1 MSKKKLTAKR
11 KKQLL
16 TMFAVA
22 GVMGNT
28 GIAPTMALADTLTP
42 TAETAT
48 EQTQANEAKEAI
60 DQTIQN
66 VTEPLVNPTDST
78 TTASDSLATTEEAAD
93 ETTENTQEQAIEQE
107 QATAATAESE
117 GDATNPTAEAPK
129 VAQKAN
135 VAAASKITGTWG
147 TSSYTF
153 DENTGVLTIGAGE
166 LSGNEE
172 SPWNSGT
179 VNLEAIKKIVLSGK
193 VVAPENSKFLFST
206 STSGKDLTNV
216 TEIEGLSQLDTSKV
230 TAMSYMFYG
239 MSSVTSLDVS
249 SFDTSKVTT
258 MDYMFKGMSR
268 LTSLDVSGF
277 DTSKVTEMSKMFADT
292 PLKKLILGDTFKFV
306 GVEGSLT
313 SAWKREDGKGKAY
326 TAEDFMKNYGTGDL
340 TAGTYV
346 SVEIGTWGTSP
357 YNFDETTGT
366 LTIEAGELSGYKES
380 PWSENK
386 KVDAKAIKKIVL
398 SGKVVAPENSFLLF
412 SGNTSADKP
421 TNVTEIEGL
430 SQLDTSNVTD
440 MSKMFKGMSSITS
453 LDVSGFDT
461 SKVTNMQHM
470 FSGMSSVT
478 SLDLSNFDTSKVTN
492 MNYMFADT
500 PLKKLILGDTFK
512 FVGGAGALTS
522 TWMREDGKGT
532 FYSAADFMKNYGTG
546 DLTAGTYVSVET
558 DTWGTSP
565 YMFDEDT
572 GTLTIGA
579 GKLSGYKESPWSS
592 DKVDS
597 KAIKKIVLSG
607 KVVAPENSMSLF
619 SGKDTNHELTNVT
632 EIEGL
637 SQLDTSKVKNMSWMF
652 CGLSSVTSLDISGF
666 DTSNVTDMACMFYG
680 MNSITS
686 LEVSSFDTSN
696 VKDMQKM
703 FRHMSSVTS
712 LDLSNFDTSEVTTM
726 NYMFADTPLKKLIL
740 GDTFKFVDGTGALT
754 SAWKREDG
762 KGKAYTAD
770 DFIKNYGTG
779 DLTAGTYVSATGWWG
794 TSPYNFDENTGTL
807 TIEAGELSGYA
818 ESPWNSGTVDIEA
831 IKKIVLS
838 GKVVAPENS
847 NYLFST
853 STANNDLT
861 NVTEI
866 EGLSQL
872 DTSNV
877 TDMRYMFFGMSS
889 VTGLDVSSFDTSNV
903 TNMYDMFYN
912 LSRVT
917 SLDVSGF
924 DTSNVT
930 SMPYMFTNTS
940 LKKLTLGD
948 TFKFVNGEG
957 DLTSAWKREDGKGTF
972 YSAKD
977 FMKNYGTGDLTAGT
991 YVSVE
996 TGTWGTS
1003 PYTFDE
1009 NTGVLTIG
1017 AGELSSYKESPWSEN
1032 KKVDATAIKKI
1043 VLSGKVVAPENSF
1056 LLFSGNTSADKP
1068 TNVTEIEGLSQLDT
1082 SNVTD
1087 MSKMFK
1093 GMSSITSLD
1102 VSGFDTSKVT
1112 NMQHMFSGM
1121 SSVTSLDVSGFDT
1134 SNVTDMANM
1143 FRGMSSVTSLDL
1155 SGFDTSK
1162 VTDMSD
1168 MFLKAPL
1175 KKLILGNHFK
1185 AVGDT
1190 GLSAPKALNDG
1201 DQLTGNWIREDG
1213 QSKGYSP
1220 ADFMTNYGTGDL
1232 TAGTY
1237 VAELVK
1243 SELKPQEYHVGD
1255 VNITGTYTGDM
1266 SLGRL
1271 TVNGKVVSWGGSFK
1285 DGQFSY
1291 YVGVGKLKVGDK
1303 VVLDGYNKEK
1313 ELIDSKEIEVISE
1326 SSGSIDQVDTYKLG
1340 DSTITGTYTGDI
1352 HKGKLVVNGEVI
1364 SWGGT
1369 YKDGKFS
1376 YYVNSQIIKAGD
1388 QATIQGYDK
1397 FDTPL
1402 GDPQPV
1408 TIGEQLGQ
1416 LTEAHRVGIST
1427 VIEGSYTGDVYQGIL
1442 LVNGEKVSQ
1451 GGSFKDGKFSYYV
1464 GNLKVSEDDQ
1474 VVLMGANNRGQQ
1486 IPGSEIGVTIQTPTA
1501 EINELTY
1508 KLGTQTIKGAYGS
1521 DTQVHQGHL
1530 FVNGKL
1536 ISKGGS
1542 FKDGAISYYV
1552 KPDLIKADDQVTM
1565 NFYDGSGNLLAEN
1578 QTVSVN

>member
-1 MSKKKLTAKR
+1 
-11 KKQLL
+11 
-16 TMFAVA
+16 MFAVA

-48 EQTQANEAKEAI
+48 EQTQANEAKEVI

-66 VTEPLVNPTDST
+66 VTDPLVNPTDST
-78 TTASDSLATTEEAAD
+78 TTTSDSLATTDEATD
-93 ETTENTQEQAIEQE
+93 ETTENTQEQAKEQE

-129 VAQKAN
+129 VAKKAN
-135 VAAASKITGTWG
+135 VVAASEITGTWG
-147 TSSYTF
+147 TSPYTF

-166 LSGNEE
+166 LSGYTE
-172 SPWNSGT
+172 SPWSENKN
-179 VNLEAIKKIVLSGK
+179 VDAEAIKKIVLSGK
-193 VVAPENSKFLFST
+193 VVAPKNSRLLFSGNTPAEKLTNVTEIEGLSQLDTSNVTDMWKMFKDMSSITSLGVSGFDTSNVTDMRSMFYGMSSVTSLDVSNFDTSKVTFMSYMFADAPLKKLTLGDTFKFVEANASLTSAWKREDGKGTFYSAEDFMKNYGTGDLTAGTYVSVETDTWGTSPYMFDKDTGTLTIGAGELSGYKESPWSSNKVDNKAIKKIVLAGKVVAPENSNYLFST
-206 STSGKDLTNV
+206 STVGKDLTNV
-216 TEIEGLSQLDTSKV
+216 TEIEGLSQLDTSNV
-230 TAMSYMFYG
+230 TDMSYMFFG

-249 SFDTSKVTT
+249 SFDTSNVTT
-258 MDYMFKGMSR
+258 MSYMFYGMSSVTGLDVSNFDTSNVTTMGYMFKGMGSV
-268 LTSLDVSGF
+268 TSLDLSNF
-277 DTSKVTEMSKMFADT
+277 DTSNVTDMTDMFFGT
-292 PLKKLILGDTFKFV
+292 SLKKLILGDTFKFV
-306 GVEGSLT
+306 AGKGALT

-326 TAEDFMKNYGTGDL
+326 TAADFMKNYGTGDL

-366 LTIEAGELSGYKES
+366 LTIEAGELSG
-380 PWSENK
+380 
-386 KVDAKAIKKIVL
+386 
-398 SGKVVAPENSFLLF
+398 
-412 SGNTSADKP
+412 
-421 TNVTEIEGL
+421 
-430 SQLDTSNVTD
+430 
-440 MSKMFKGMSSITS
+440 
-453 LDVSGFDT
+453 
-461 SKVTNMQHM
+461 
-470 FSGMSSVT
+470 
-478 SLDLSNFDTSKVTN
+478 
-492 MNYMFADT
+492 
-500 PLKKLILGDTFK
+500 
-512 FVGGAGALTS
+512 FV
-522 TWMREDGKGT
+522 
-532 FYSAADFMKNYGTG
+532 
-546 DLTAGTYVSVET
+546 
-558 DTWGTSP
+558 
-565 YMFDEDT
+565 
-572 GTLTIGA
+572 
-579 GKLSGYKESPWSS
+579 
-592 DKVDS
+592 
-597 KAIKKIVLSG
+597 
-607 KVVAPENSMSLF
+607 
-619 SGKDTNHELTNVT
+619 
-632 EIEGL
+632 
-637 SQLDTSKVKNMSWMF
+637 
-652 CGLSSVTSLDISGF
+652 
-666 DTSNVTDMACMFYG
+666 
-680 MNSITS
+680 
-686 LEVSSFDTSN
+686 
-696 VKDMQKM
+696 
-703 FRHMSSVTS
+703 
-712 LDLSNFDTSEVTTM
+712 
-726 NYMFADTPLKKLIL
+726 
-740 GDTFKFVDGTGALT
+740 
-754 SAWKREDG
+754 
-762 KGKAYTAD
+762 
-770 DFIKNYGTG
+770 
-779 DLTAGTYVSATGWWG
+779 
-794 TSPYNFDENTGTL
+794 
-807 TIEAGELSGYA
+807 
-818 ESPWNSGTVDIEA
+818 
-831 IKKIVLS
+831 
-838 GKVVAPENS
+838 
-847 NYLFST
+847 
-853 STANNDLT
+853 
-861 NVTEI
+861 
-866 EGLSQL
+866 
-872 DTSNV
+872 
-877 TDMRYMFFGMSS
+877 
-889 VTGLDVSSFDTSNV
+889 
-903 TNMYDMFYN
+903 
-912 LSRVT
+912 
-917 SLDVSGF
+917 
-924 DTSNVT
+924 
-930 SMPYMFTNTS
+930 
-940 LKKLTLGD
+940 
-948 TFKFVNGEG
+948 
-957 DLTSAWKREDGKGTF
+957 
-972 YSAKD
+972 
-977 FMKNYGTGDLTAGT
+977 
-991 YVSVE
+991 
-996 TGTWGTS
+996 
-1003 PYTFDE
+1003 
-1009 NTGVLTIG
+1009 
-1017 AGELSSYKESPWSEN
+1017 ESPWSEN

-1121 SSVTSLDVSGFDT
+1121 SSITSLDVSGFDTSKVTNMQHMFSGMSSVTSLDVSGFDT

-1143 FRGMSSVTSLDL
+1143 FRGMSSVTSLDV
-1155 SGFDTSK
+1155 SGFDTSN
-1162 VTDMSD
+1162 VTTMENMFYNISSVTSLDLSVFDTSNVTTMQD
-1168 MFLKAPL
+1168 MFKDTPL
-1175 KKLILGNHFK
+1175 AKLTLGDHFK

-1190 GLSAPKALNDG
+1190 KLSAPKALNEG

-1271 TVNGKVVSWGGSFK
+1271 TVNGKVVSWDGSFK

-1486 IPGSEIGVTIQTPTA
+1486 IPGSEIDVTIQTPTA

-1508 KLGTQTIKGAYGS
+1508 KIGTQTIKGAYGS

>member
-1 MSKKKLTAKR
+1 
-11 KKQLL
+11 
-16 TMFAVA
+16 
-22 GVMGNT
+22 MGNT

-48 EQTQANEAKEAI
+48 EQTQANEAKEVI

-66 VTEPLVNPTDST
+66 VTDPLVNPTDST
-78 TTASDSLATTEEAAD
+78 TTASDSLATTD
-93 ETTENTQEQAIEQE
+93 ETTDDTQDQATEQE
-107 QATAATAESE
+107 QATAPTAESE

-129 VAQKAN
+129 VAKKAN
-135 VAAASKITGTWG
+135 VVAASEITGTWG
-147 TSSYTF
+147 TSPYTF

-166 LSGNEE
+166 LSGYTE
-172 SPWNSGT
+172 SPWSENKN
-179 VNLEAIKKIVLSGK
+179 VDAEAIKKIVLSGK
-193 VVAPENSKFLFST
+193 VVAPKNSRLLFSGNTPAEKLTNVTEIEGLSQLDTSNVTDMWKMFKDMSSITSLDVSGFDTSNVTDMRSMFYGMSSVTSLDVSNFDTSKVTFMSYMFADAPLKKLTLGDTFKFVEANASLTSAWKREDGKGTFYSAEDFMKNYGTGDLTAGTYVSVETDTWGTSPYMFDKDTGTLTIGAGELSGYKESPWSSNKVDNKAIKKIVLAGKVVAPENSNYLFST
-206 STSGKDLTNV
+206 STVGKDLTNV
-216 TEIEGLSQLDTSKV
+216 TEIEGLSQLDTSNV
-230 TAMSYMFYG
+230 TDMSYMFFG

-249 SFDTSKVTT
+249 SFDTSNVTT
-258 MDYMFKGMSR
+258 MSYMFYGMSSVTGLDVSNFDTSNVTTMGYMFKGMGSV
-268 LTSLDVSGF
+268 TSLDLSNF
-277 DTSKVTEMSKMFADT
+277 DTSNVTDMTDMFFGT
-292 PLKKLILGDTFKFV
+292 SLKKLILGDTFKFV
-306 GVEGSLT
+306 AGKGALT

-366 LTIEAGELSGYKES
+366 LTIEAGELSG
-380 PWSENK
+380 
-386 KVDAKAIKKIVL
+386 
-398 SGKVVAPENSFLLF
+398 
-412 SGNTSADKP
+412 
-421 TNVTEIEGL
+421 
-430 SQLDTSNVTD
+430 
-440 MSKMFKGMSSITS
+440 
-453 LDVSGFDT
+453 
-461 SKVTNMQHM
+461 
-470 FSGMSSVT
+470 
-478 SLDLSNFDTSKVTN
+478 
-492 MNYMFADT
+492 
-500 PLKKLILGDTFK
+500 
-512 FVGGAGALTS
+512 FV
-522 TWMREDGKGT
+522 
-532 FYSAADFMKNYGTG
+532 
-546 DLTAGTYVSVET
+546 
-558 DTWGTSP
+558 
-565 YMFDEDT
+565 
-572 GTLTIGA
+572 
-579 GKLSGYKESPWSS
+579 
-592 DKVDS
+592 
-597 KAIKKIVLSG
+597 
-607 KVVAPENSMSLF
+607 
-619 SGKDTNHELTNVT
+619 
-632 EIEGL
+632 
-637 SQLDTSKVKNMSWMF
+637 
-652 CGLSSVTSLDISGF
+652 
-666 DTSNVTDMACMFYG
+666 
-680 MNSITS
+680 
-686 LEVSSFDTSN
+686 
-696 VKDMQKM
+696 
-703 FRHMSSVTS
+703 
-712 LDLSNFDTSEVTTM
+712 
-726 NYMFADTPLKKLIL
+726 
-740 GDTFKFVDGTGALT
+740 
-754 SAWKREDG
+754 
-762 KGKAYTAD
+762 
-770 DFIKNYGTG
+770 
-779 DLTAGTYVSATGWWG
+779 
-794 TSPYNFDENTGTL
+794 
-807 TIEAGELSGYA
+807 
-818 ESPWNSGTVDIEA
+818 
-831 IKKIVLS
+831 
-838 GKVVAPENS
+838 
-847 NYLFST
+847 
-853 STANNDLT
+853 
-861 NVTEI
+861 
-866 EGLSQL
+866 
-872 DTSNV
+872 
-877 TDMRYMFFGMSS
+877 
-889 VTGLDVSSFDTSNV
+889 
-903 TNMYDMFYN
+903 
-912 LSRVT
+912 
-917 SLDVSGF
+917 
-924 DTSNVT
+924 
-930 SMPYMFTNTS
+930 
-940 LKKLTLGD
+940 
-948 TFKFVNGEG
+948 
-957 DLTSAWKREDGKGTF
+957 
-972 YSAKD
+972 
-977 FMKNYGTGDLTAGT
+977 
-991 YVSVE
+991 
-996 TGTWGTS
+996 
-1003 PYTFDE
+1003 
-1009 NTGVLTIG
+1009 
-1017 AGELSSYKESPWSEN
+1017 ESPWSEN

-1143 FRGMSSVTSLDL
+1143 FRGMSSVTSLDV
-1155 SGFDTSK
+1155 SGFDTSN
-1162 VTDMSD
+1162 VTTMENMFYNISSVTSLDLSVFDTSNVTTMQD
-1168 MFLKAPL
+1168 MFKDTPL
-1175 KKLILGNHFK
+1175 AKLTLGDHFK

-1190 GLSAPKALNDG
+1190 KLSAPKALNEG

-1416 LTEAHRVGIST
+1416 LTEAHRVGSST
-1427 VIEGSYTGDVYQGIL
+1427 VIEGNYTGDVYQGIL

-1486 IPGSEIGVTIQTPTA
+1486 IPGSEIDVTIQTPTA

-1508 KLGTQTIKGAYGS
+1508 KIGTQTIKGAYGS

>member
-1 MSKKKLTAKR
+1 
-11 KKQLL
+11 
-16 TMFAVA
+16 MFAVA

-48 EQTQANEAKEAI
+48 EQTQANEAKEVI

-66 VTEPLVNPTDST
+66 VTDPLVNPTDST
-78 TTASDSLATTEEAAD
+78 TTASDSLATTD
-93 ETTENTQEQAIEQE
+93 ETTDDTQDQATEQE
-107 QATAATAESE
+107 QATAPTAESE

-129 VAQKAN
+129 VAKKAN
-135 VAAASKITGTWG
+135 VVAASEITGTWG
-147 TSSYTF
+147 TSPYTF

-166 LSGNEE
+166 LSGYTE
-172 SPWNSGT
+172 SPWSENKN
-179 VNLEAIKKIVLSGK
+179 VDAEAIKKIVLSGK
-193 VVAPENSKFLFST
+193 VVAPKNSRLLFSGNTPAEKLTNVTEIEGLSQLDTSNVTDMWKMFKDMSSITSLDVSGFDTSNVTDMRSMFYGMSSVTSLDVSNFDTSKVTFMSYMFADAPLKKLTLGDTFKFVEANASLTSAWKREDGKGTFYSAEDFMKNYGTGDLTAGTYVSVETDTWGTSPYMFDKDTGTLTIGAGELSGYKESPWSSNKVDNKAIKKIVLAGKVVAPENSNYLFST
-206 STSGKDLTNV
+206 STVGKDLTNV
-216 TEIEGLSQLDTSKV
+216 TEIEGLSQLDTSNV
-230 TAMSYMFYG
+230 TDMSYMFFG

-249 SFDTSKVTT
+249 SFDTSNVTT
-258 MDYMFKGMSR
+258 MSYMFYGMSSVTGLDVSNFDTSNVTTMGYMFKGMGSV
-268 LTSLDVSGF
+268 TSLDLSNF
-277 DTSKVTEMSKMFADT
+277 DTSNVTDMTDMFFGT
-292 PLKKLILGDTFKFV
+292 SLKKLILGDTFKFV
-306 GVEGSLT
+306 AGKGALT

-326 TAEDFMKNYGTGDL
+326 TAADFMKNYGTGDL

-366 LTIEAGELSGYKES
+366 LTIEAGELSG
-380 PWSENK
+380 
-386 KVDAKAIKKIVL
+386 
-398 SGKVVAPENSFLLF
+398 
-412 SGNTSADKP
+412 
-421 TNVTEIEGL
+421 
-430 SQLDTSNVTD
+430 
-440 MSKMFKGMSSITS
+440 
-453 LDVSGFDT
+453 
-461 SKVTNMQHM
+461 
-470 FSGMSSVT
+470 
-478 SLDLSNFDTSKVTN
+478 
-492 MNYMFADT
+492 
-500 PLKKLILGDTFK
+500 
-512 FVGGAGALTS
+512 FV
-522 TWMREDGKGT
+522 
-532 FYSAADFMKNYGTG
+532 
-546 DLTAGTYVSVET
+546 
-558 DTWGTSP
+558 
-565 YMFDEDT
+565 
-572 GTLTIGA
+572 
-579 GKLSGYKESPWSS
+579 
-592 DKVDS
+592 
-597 KAIKKIVLSG
+597 
-607 KVVAPENSMSLF
+607 
-619 SGKDTNHELTNVT
+619 
-632 EIEGL
+632 
-637 SQLDTSKVKNMSWMF
+637 
-652 CGLSSVTSLDISGF
+652 
-666 DTSNVTDMACMFYG
+666 
-680 MNSITS
+680 
-686 LEVSSFDTSN
+686 
-696 VKDMQKM
+696 
-703 FRHMSSVTS
+703 
-712 LDLSNFDTSEVTTM
+712 
-726 NYMFADTPLKKLIL
+726 
-740 GDTFKFVDGTGALT
+740 
-754 SAWKREDG
+754 
-762 KGKAYTAD
+762 
-770 DFIKNYGTG
+770 
-779 DLTAGTYVSATGWWG
+779 
-794 TSPYNFDENTGTL
+794 
-807 TIEAGELSGYA
+807 
-818 ESPWNSGTVDIEA
+818 
-831 IKKIVLS
+831 
-838 GKVVAPENS
+838 
-847 NYLFST
+847 
-853 STANNDLT
+853 
-861 NVTEI
+861 
-866 EGLSQL
+866 
-872 DTSNV
+872 
-877 TDMRYMFFGMSS
+877 
-889 VTGLDVSSFDTSNV
+889 
-903 TNMYDMFYN
+903 
-912 LSRVT
+912 
-917 SLDVSGF
+917 
-924 DTSNVT
+924 
-930 SMPYMFTNTS
+930 
-940 LKKLTLGD
+940 
-948 TFKFVNGEG
+948 
-957 DLTSAWKREDGKGTF
+957 
-972 YSAKD
+972 
-977 FMKNYGTGDLTAGT
+977 
-991 YVSVE
+991 
-996 TGTWGTS
+996 
-1003 PYTFDE
+1003 
-1009 NTGVLTIG
+1009 
-1017 AGELSSYKESPWSEN
+1017 ESPWSEN

-1087 MSKMFK
+1087 MANMFR
-1093 GMSSITSLD
+1093 
-1102 VSGFDTSKVT
+1102 
-1112 NMQHMFSGM
+1112 GM

-1134 SNVTDMANM
+1134 SNVTTMENM
-1143 FRGMSSVTSLDL
+1143 FYNISSVTSLDL
-1155 SGFDTSK
+1155 SVFDTSN
-1162 VTDMSD
+1162 VTTMQD
-1168 MFLKAPL
+1168 MFKDTPL
-1175 KKLILGNHFK
+1175 AKLTLGDHFK

-1190 GLSAPKALNDG
+1190 KLSAPKALNEG

-1427 VIEGSYTGDVYQGIL
+1427 VIEGNYTGDVYQGIL

-1486 IPGSEIGVTIQTPTA
+1486 IPGSEIDVTIQTPTA

-1508 KLGTQTIKGAYGS
+1508 KIGTQTIKGAYGS

-1565 NFYDGSGNLLAEN
+1565 NFYDG
-1578 QTVSVN
+1578 

>member
-48 EQTQANEAKEAI
+48 EQTQANEAKEVI

-66 VTEPLVNPTDST
+66 VTDPLVNPTDST
-78 TTASDSLATTEEAAD
+78 TTASDSLATTD
-93 ETTENTQEQAIEQE
+93 ETTDDTQDQATEQE
-107 QATAATAESE
+107 QATAPTAESE

-129 VAQKAN
+129 VAKKAN
-135 VAAASKITGTWG
+135 VVAASEITGTWG
-147 TSSYTF
+147 TSPYTF

-166 LSGNEE
+166 LSGYTE
-172 SPWNSGT
+172 SPWSENKN
-179 VNLEAIKKIVLSGK
+179 VDAEAIKKIVLSGK
-193 VVAPENSKFLFST
+193 VVAPKNSRLLFSGNTPAEKLTNVTEIEGLSQLDTSNVTDMANMFRGMSSVTSLDVSGFDTSNVTDMRSMFYGMSSVTSLDVSNFDTSKVTFMSYMFADAPLKKLTLGDTFKFVEANASLTSAWKREDGKGTFYSAEDFMKNYGTGDLTAGTYVSVETDTWGTSPYMFDKDTGTLTIGAGELSGYKESPWSSNKVDNKAIKKIVLAGKVVAPENSNYLFST
-206 STSGKDLTNV
+206 STVGKDLTNV
-216 TEIEGLSQLDTSKV
+216 TEIEGLSQLDTSNV
-230 TAMSYMFYG
+230 TDMSYMFYG
-239 MSSVTSLDVS
+239 MSSVTGLDVS
-249 SFDTSKVTT
+249 NFDTSNVTT
-258 MDYMFKGMSR
+258 MGYMFKGMGSV
-268 LTSLDVSGF
+268 TSLDLSNF
-277 DTSKVTEMSKMFADT
+277 DTSNVTDMTDMFFGT
-292 PLKKLILGDTFKFV
+292 SLKKLILGDTFKFV
-306 GVEGSLT
+306 AGKGALT

-326 TAEDFMKNYGTGDL
+326 TAADFMKNYGTGDL

-366 LTIEAGELSGYKES
+366 LTIEAGELSG
-380 PWSENK
+380 
-386 KVDAKAIKKIVL
+386 
-398 SGKVVAPENSFLLF
+398 
-412 SGNTSADKP
+412 
-421 TNVTEIEGL
+421 
-430 SQLDTSNVTD
+430 
-440 MSKMFKGMSSITS
+440 
-453 LDVSGFDT
+453 
-461 SKVTNMQHM
+461 
-470 FSGMSSVT
+470 
-478 SLDLSNFDTSKVTN
+478 
-492 MNYMFADT
+492 
-500 PLKKLILGDTFK
+500 
-512 FVGGAGALTS
+512 FV
-522 TWMREDGKGT
+522 
-532 FYSAADFMKNYGTG
+532 
-546 DLTAGTYVSVET
+546 
-558 DTWGTSP
+558 
-565 YMFDEDT
+565 
-572 GTLTIGA
+572 
-579 GKLSGYKESPWSS
+579 
-592 DKVDS
+592 
-597 KAIKKIVLSG
+597 
-607 KVVAPENSMSLF
+607 
-619 SGKDTNHELTNVT
+619 
-632 EIEGL
+632 
-637 SQLDTSKVKNMSWMF
+637 
-652 CGLSSVTSLDISGF
+652 
-666 DTSNVTDMACMFYG
+666 
-680 MNSITS
+680 
-686 LEVSSFDTSN
+686 
-696 VKDMQKM
+696 
-703 FRHMSSVTS
+703 
-712 LDLSNFDTSEVTTM
+712 
-726 NYMFADTPLKKLIL
+726 
-740 GDTFKFVDGTGALT
+740 
-754 SAWKREDG
+754 
-762 KGKAYTAD
+762 
-770 DFIKNYGTG
+770 
-779 DLTAGTYVSATGWWG
+779 
-794 TSPYNFDENTGTL
+794 
-807 TIEAGELSGYA
+807 
-818 ESPWNSGTVDIEA
+818 
-831 IKKIVLS
+831 
-838 GKVVAPENS
+838 
-847 NYLFST
+847 
-853 STANNDLT
+853 
-861 NVTEI
+861 
-866 EGLSQL
+866 
-872 DTSNV
+872 
-877 TDMRYMFFGMSS
+877 
-889 VTGLDVSSFDTSNV
+889 
-903 TNMYDMFYN
+903 
-912 LSRVT
+912 
-917 SLDVSGF
+917 
-924 DTSNVT
+924 
-930 SMPYMFTNTS
+930 
-940 LKKLTLGD
+940 
-948 TFKFVNGEG
+948 
-957 DLTSAWKREDGKGTF
+957 
-972 YSAKD
+972 
-977 FMKNYGTGDLTAGT
+977 
-991 YVSVE
+991 
-996 TGTWGTS
+996 
-1003 PYTFDE
+1003 
-1009 NTGVLTIG
+1009 
-1017 AGELSSYKESPWSEN
+1017 ESPWSEN

-1134 SNVTDMANM
+1134 SNVTDMWKMFKDMSSITSLDVSGFDTSNVTTMENM
-1143 FRGMSSVTSLDL
+1143 FYNISSVTSLDL
-1155 SGFDTSK
+1155 SVFDTSN
-1162 VTDMSD
+1162 VTTMQD
-1168 MFLKAPL
+1168 MFKDTPL
-1175 KKLILGNHFK
+1175 AKLTLGDHFK

-1190 GLSAPKALNDG
+1190 KLSAPKALNEG

-1340 DSTITGTYTGDI
+1340 DSTITGSYTGDI

-1427 VIEGSYTGDVYQGIL
+1427 VIEGNYTGDVYQGIL

-1486 IPGSEIGVTIQTPTA
+1486 IPGSEIDVTIQTPTA

-1508 KLGTQTIKGAYGS
+1508 KIGTQTIKGAYGS

>member
-1 MSKKKLTAKR
+1 
-11 KKQLL
+11 
-16 TMFAVA
+16 MFAVA

-48 EQTQANEAKEAI
+48 EQTQANEAKEVI

-66 VTEPLVNPTDST
+66 VTDPLVNPTDST
-78 TTASDSLATTEEAAD
+78 TTASDSLATTD
-93 ETTENTQEQAIEQE
+93 ETTDDTQDQATEQE
-107 QATAATAESE
+107 QATAPTAESE

-129 VAQKAN
+129 VAKKAN
-135 VAAASKITGTWG
+135 VVAASEITGTWG
-147 TSSYTF
+147 TSPYTF

-166 LSGNEE
+166 LSGYTE
-172 SPWNSGT
+172 SPWSENKN
-179 VNLEAIKKIVLSGK
+179 VDAEAIKKIVLSGK
-193 VVAPENSKFLFST
+193 VVAPKNSRLLFSGNTPAEKLTNVTEIEGLSQLDTSNVTDMWKMFKDMSSITSLDVSGFDTSNVTDMRSMFYGMSSVTSLDVSNFDTSKVTFMSYMFADAPLKKLTLGDTFKFVEANASLTSAWKREDGKGTFYSAEDFMKNYGTGDLTAGTYVSVETDTWGTSPYMFDKDTGTLTIGAGELSGYKESPWSSNKVDNKAIKKIVLAGKVVAPENSNYLFST
-206 STSGKDLTNV
+206 STVGKDLTNV
-216 TEIEGLSQLDTSKV
+216 TEIEGLSQLDTSNV
-230 TAMSYMFYG
+230 TDMSYMFFG

-249 SFDTSKVTT
+249 SFDTSNVTT
-258 MDYMFKGMSR
+258 MSYMFYGMSSVTGLDVSNFDTSNVTTMGYMFKGMGSV
-268 LTSLDVSGF
+268 TSLDLSNF
-277 DTSKVTEMSKMFADT
+277 DTSNVTDMTDMFFGT
-292 PLKKLILGDTFKFV
+292 SLKKLILGDTFKFV
-306 GVEGSLT
+306 AGKGALT

-326 TAEDFMKNYGTGDL
+326 TAADFMKNYGTGDL

-366 LTIEAGELSGYKES
+366 LTIEAGELSG
-380 PWSENK
+380 
-386 KVDAKAIKKIVL
+386 
-398 SGKVVAPENSFLLF
+398 
-412 SGNTSADKP
+412 
-421 TNVTEIEGL
+421 
-430 SQLDTSNVTD
+430 
-440 MSKMFKGMSSITS
+440 
-453 LDVSGFDT
+453 
-461 SKVTNMQHM
+461 
-470 FSGMSSVT
+470 
-478 SLDLSNFDTSKVTN
+478 
-492 MNYMFADT
+492 
-500 PLKKLILGDTFK
+500 
-512 FVGGAGALTS
+512 FV
-522 TWMREDGKGT
+522 
-532 FYSAADFMKNYGTG
+532 
-546 DLTAGTYVSVET
+546 
-558 DTWGTSP
+558 
-565 YMFDEDT
+565 
-572 GTLTIGA
+572 
-579 GKLSGYKESPWSS
+579 
-592 DKVDS
+592 
-597 KAIKKIVLSG
+597 
-607 KVVAPENSMSLF
+607 
-619 SGKDTNHELTNVT
+619 
-632 EIEGL
+632 
-637 SQLDTSKVKNMSWMF
+637 
-652 CGLSSVTSLDISGF
+652 
-666 DTSNVTDMACMFYG
+666 
-680 MNSITS
+680 
-686 LEVSSFDTSN
+686 
-696 VKDMQKM
+696 
-703 FRHMSSVTS
+703 
-712 LDLSNFDTSEVTTM
+712 
-726 NYMFADTPLKKLIL
+726 
-740 GDTFKFVDGTGALT
+740 
-754 SAWKREDG
+754 
-762 KGKAYTAD
+762 
-770 DFIKNYGTG
+770 
-779 DLTAGTYVSATGWWG
+779 
-794 TSPYNFDENTGTL
+794 
-807 TIEAGELSGYA
+807 
-818 ESPWNSGTVDIEA
+818 
-831 IKKIVLS
+831 
-838 GKVVAPENS
+838 
-847 NYLFST
+847 
-853 STANNDLT
+853 
-861 NVTEI
+861 
-866 EGLSQL
+866 
-872 DTSNV
+872 
-877 TDMRYMFFGMSS
+877 
-889 VTGLDVSSFDTSNV
+889 
-903 TNMYDMFYN
+903 
-912 LSRVT
+912 
-917 SLDVSGF
+917 
-924 DTSNVT
+924 
-930 SMPYMFTNTS
+930 
-940 LKKLTLGD
+940 
-948 TFKFVNGEG
+948 
-957 DLTSAWKREDGKGTF
+957 
-972 YSAKD
+972 
-977 FMKNYGTGDLTAGT
+977 
-991 YVSVE
+991 
-996 TGTWGTS
+996 
-1003 PYTFDE
+1003 
-1009 NTGVLTIG
+1009 
-1017 AGELSSYKESPWSEN
+1017 ESPWSEN

-1143 FRGMSSVTSLDL
+1143 FRGMSSVTSLDV
-1155 SGFDTSK
+1155 SGFDTSN
-1162 VTDMSD
+1162 VTTMENMFYNISSVTSLDLSVFDTSNVTTMQD
-1168 MFLKAPL
+1168 MFKDTPL
-1175 KKLILGNHFK
+1175 AKLTLGDHFK

-1190 GLSAPKALNDG
+1190 KLSAPKALNEG

-1416 LTEAHRVGIST
+1416 LTEAHRVGSST
-1427 VIEGSYTGDVYQGIL
+1427 VIEGNYTGDVYQGIL

-1486 IPGSEIGVTIQTPTA
+1486 IPGSEIDVTIQTPTA

-1508 KLGTQTIKGAYGS
+1508 KIGTQTIKGAYGS

>member
-28 GIAPTMALADTLTP
+28 GIAPTMALADTLSP

-48 EQTQANEAKEAI
+48 EQTQANEAKEVI

-66 VTEPLVNPTDST
+66 VTDPLVNPTDST
-78 TTASDSLATTEEAAD
+78 TTTSDSSAPTDETTD
-93 ETTENTQEQAIEQE
+93 ETTENTQDQATAQE
-107 QATAATAESE
+107 QATAPTAESE
-117 GDATNPTAEAPK
+117 EDATNPTAEE
-129 VAQKAN
+129 QKEDGE
-135 VAAASKITGTWG
+135 IPGTWG
-147 TSSYTF
+147 DWGTSAYVF
-153 DENTGVLTIGAGE
+153 EEETGTLTITEGK
-166 LSGNEE
+166 LSGYEE
-172 SPWNSGT
+172 SPWNSGNVSAT
-179 VNLEAIKKIVLSGK
+179 AIKKIVLVGK
-193 VVAPENSKFLFST
+193 IVAPENAKLLF
-206 STSGKDLTNV
+206 
-216 TEIEGLSQLDTSKV
+216 
-230 TAMSYMFYG
+230 
-239 MSSVTSLDVS
+239 
-249 SFDTSKVTT
+249 
-258 MDYMFKGMSR
+258 
-268 LTSLDVSGF
+268 
-277 DTSKVTEMSKMFADT
+277 
-292 PLKKLILGDTFKFV
+292 
-306 GVEGSLT
+306 
-313 SAWKREDGKGKAY
+313 
-326 TAEDFMKNYGTGDL
+326 TGDN
-340 TAGTYV
+340 T
-346 SVEIGTWGTSP
+346 
-357 YNFDETTGT
+357 
-366 LTIEAGELSGYKES
+366 K
-380 PWSENK
+380 
-386 KVDAKAIKKIVL
+386 
-398 SGKVVAPENSFLLF
+398 
-412 SGNTSADKP
+412 GNL

-430 SQLDTSNVTD
+430 SQLDTSNVTN
-440 MSKMFKGMSSITS
+440 MSYMFY
-453 LDVSGFDT
+453 
-461 SKVTNMQHM
+461 
-470 FSGMSSVT
+470 GMSSVT
-478 SLDLSNFDTSKVTN
+478 SLDLSNFDTSKVTDMYN
-492 MNYMFADT
+492 M
-500 PLKKLILGDTFK
+500 FK
-512 FVGGAGALTS
+512 G
-522 TWMREDGKGT
+522 
-532 FYSAADFMKNYGTG
+532 
-546 DLTAGTYVSVET
+546 
-558 DTWGTSP
+558 
-565 YMFDEDT
+565 
-572 GTLTIGA
+572 
-579 GKLSGYKESPWSS
+579 
-592 DKVDS
+592 
-597 KAIKKIVLSG
+597 
-607 KVVAPENSMSLF
+607 MS
-619 SGKDTNHELTNVT
+619 N
-632 EIEGL
+632 
-637 SQLDTSKVKNMSWMF
+637 
-652 CGLSSVTSLDISGF
+652 
-666 DTSNVTDMACMFYG
+666 
-680 MNSITS
+680 
-686 LEVSSFDTSN
+686 
-696 VKDMQKM
+696 
-703 FRHMSSVTS
+703 VTS
-712 LDLSNFDTSEVTTM
+712 LDLSNFDTS
-726 NYMFADTPLKKLIL
+726 K
-740 GDTFKFVDGTGALT
+740 
-754 SAWKREDG
+754 
-762 KGKAYTAD
+762 
-770 DFIKNYGTG
+770 
-779 DLTAGTYVSATGWWG
+779 
-794 TSPYNFDENTGTL
+794 
-807 TIEAGELSGYA
+807 
-818 ESPWNSGTVDIEA
+818 
-831 IKKIVLS
+831 
-838 GKVVAPENS
+838 
-847 NYLFST
+847 
-853 STANNDLT
+853 
-861 NVTEI
+861 
-866 EGLSQL
+866 
-872 DTSNV
+872 V
-877 TDMRYMFFGMSS
+877 TDMSNMFAG
-889 VTGLDVSSFDTSNV
+889 T
-903 TNMYDMFYN
+903 
-912 LSRVT
+912 
-917 SLDVSGF
+917 
-924 DTSNVT
+924 
-930 SMPYMFTNTS
+930 P

-948 TFKFVNGEG
+948 TFKFVNGQG
-957 DLTSAWKREDGKGTF
+957 ALTSAWKREDGKGTF

-1009 NTGVLTIG
+1009 NTGVLTIE
-1017 AGELSSYKESPWSEN
+1017 AGELSGYEESPWNSD
-1032 KKVDATAIKKI
+1032 KVDSEAIKKI
-1043 VLSGKVVAPENSF
+1043 VLAGKVVAPKDARY
-1056 LLFSGNTSADKP
+1056 LFTSASDNHKL

-1082 SNVTD
+1082 SNVTV
-1087 MSKMFK
+1087 MACMFYEI
-1093 GMSSITSLD
+1093 SSVKSLD

-1112 NMQHMFSGM
+1112 NMHSMFCDMSSVTSLDLSNFDTSNVKDMSSMFYGM
-1121 SSVTSLDVSGFDT
+1121 GSVTSLDVSGFDT
-1134 SNVTDMANM
+1134 SNVTTMHSM
-1143 FRGMSSVTSLDL
+1143 FTGMGGITSLDL
-1155 SGFDTSK
+1155 SGFDTSN
-1162 VTDMSD
+1162 VTTMQD
-1168 MFLKAPL
+1168 MFKDTPL
-1175 KKLILGNHFK
+1175 AKLTLGDHFK

-1190 GLSAPKALNDG
+1190 GLSSPKALNDG

-1220 ADFMTNYGTGDL
+1220 ADFMANYGTGDL

-1291 YVGVGKLKVGDK
+1291 YVGAGKLKVGDK

-1326 SSGSIDQVDTYKLG
+1326 SSGSIDQVDAYQLG

-1352 HKGKLVVNGEVI
+1352 HKGKLVVNGEVV

-1427 VIEGSYTGDVYQGIL
+1427 VIEGNYTGDVYQGIL

-1508 KLGTQTIKGAYGS
+1508 KIGTQTIKGAYGS

>member
-22 GVMGNT
+22 GVMGNA

-48 EQTQANEAKEAI
+48 EQTQANEAKEVI

-78 TTASDSLATTEEAAD
+78 TTTSDSLAQTD
-93 ETTENTQEQAIEQE
+93 ETTDDTQDQATEQE

-117 GDATNPTAEAPK
+117 EDATNPTAEAPK

-135 VAAASKITGTWG
+135 VAAASEITGTWG
-147 TSSYTF
+147 TSPYTF
-153 DENTGVLTIGAGE
+153 DENTGVLTIGE
-166 LSGNEE
+166 
-172 SPWNSGT
+172 
-179 VNLEAIKKIVLSGK
+179 
-193 VVAPENSKFLFST
+193 
-206 STSGKDLTNV
+206 
-216 TEIEGLSQLDTSKV
+216 
-230 TAMSYMFYG
+230 
-239 MSSVTSLDVS
+239 
-249 SFDTSKVTT
+249 
-258 MDYMFKGMSR
+258 
-268 LTSLDVSGF
+268 
-277 DTSKVTEMSKMFADT
+277 
-292 PLKKLILGDTFKFV
+292 
-306 GVEGSLT
+306 
-313 SAWKREDGKGKAY
+313 
-326 TAEDFMKNYGTGDL
+326 
-340 TAGTYV
+340 
-346 SVEIGTWGTSP
+346 
-357 YNFDETTGT
+357 
-366 LTIEAGELSGYKES
+366 GELSGYKES
-380 PWSENK
+380 PW
-386 KVDAKAIKKIVL
+386 
-398 SGKVVAPENSFLLF
+398 NS
-412 SGNTSADKP
+412 K
-421 TNVTEIEGL
+421 
-430 SQLDTSNVTD
+430 
-440 MSKMFKGMSSITS
+440 
-453 LDVSGFDT
+453 
-461 SKVTNMQHM
+461 
-470 FSGMSSVT
+470 
-478 SLDLSNFDTSKVTN
+478 
-492 MNYMFADT
+492 
-500 PLKKLILGDTFK
+500 
-512 FVGGAGALTS
+512 
-522 TWMREDGKGT
+522 
-532 FYSAADFMKNYGTG
+532 
-546 DLTAGTYVSVET
+546 
-558 DTWGTSP
+558 
-565 YMFDEDT
+565 
-572 GTLTIGA
+572 
-579 GKLSGYKESPWSS
+579 
-592 DKVDS
+592 KVDS

-607 KVVAPENSMSLF
+607 KVVAPEYSGRLF
-619 SGKDTNHELTNVT
+619 SYSALTNAT

-637 SQLDTSKVKNMSWMF
+637 SQLDTSNVTSMDFMF
-652 CGLSSVTSLDISGF
+652 DGMSSVTSLDVSGFDTSNVTNMDYMFFGMSNVTSLDVSGFNTSNVTEMASMFFGMSRLTSLDVSSFDTSKVTVMESMFFGMQNLTSLDISGF
-666 DTSNVTDMACMFYG
+666 DTSNVTDMEY
-680 MNSITS
+680 
-686 LEVSSFDTSN
+686 
-696 VKDMQKM
+696 M
-703 FRHMSSVTS
+703 FRRMSSLTS
-712 LDLSNFDTSEVTTM
+712 LDLSNFDTSKVTHM
-726 NYMFADTPLKKLIL
+726 GAMFADTPLKKLIL
-740 GDTFKFVDGTGALT
+740 GDTFKFVESGSENAKLT
-754 SAWKREDG
+754 SAWKRADG
-762 KGKAYTAD
+762 KGKVYTAA
-770 DFIKNYGTG
+770 DFMKNYGTG

-807 TIEAGELSGYA
+807 TIEAGELSGY
-818 ESPWNSGTVDIEA
+818 EKSPWNSGTVDYEA

-838 GKVVAPENS
+838 GKVVAPKYS
-847 NYLFST
+847 GYLFS
-853 STANNDLT
+853 STYTGKQLK

-877 TDMRYMFFGMSS
+877 TDMRCMFSDMRS
-889 VTGLDVSSFDTSNV
+889 VINLDVSGFDTSNV
-903 TNMYDMFYN
+903 TSMNYMFKNM
-912 LSRVT
+912 SSIT

-930 SMPYMFTNTS
+930 GMYTMFQGLSRVTS
-940 LKKLTLGD
+940 LDLSNFDTHKVTDMRDMFVDTPLKKLILGD
-948 TFKFVNGEG
+948 TFKFVESGSENAK
-957 DLTSAWKREDGKGTF
+957 LTSAWKREDGTGKVYT
-972 YSAKD
+972 AED

-1003 PYTFDE
+1003 PYMFDE
-1009 NTGVLTIG
+1009 NTGVLTIE
-1017 AGELSSYKESPWSEN
+1017 AGELSGYEESPWNSD
-1032 KKVDATAIKKI
+1032 KVDSEAIKKI
-1043 VLSGKVVAPENSF
+1043 VLAGKVVAPEDSSN
-1056 LLFSGNTSADKP
+1056 LFSYSYLK
-1068 TNVTEIEGLSQLDT
+1068 NVTEIDGLSQLDT

-1087 MSKMFK
+1087 MRE
-1093 GMSSITSLD
+1093 
-1102 VSGFDTSKVT
+1102 
-1112 NMQHMFSGM
+1112 
-1121 SSVTSLDVSGFDT
+1121 
-1134 SNVTDMANM
+1134 M
-1143 FRGMSSVTSLDL
+1143 FRGMNSITSLDL

-1168 MFLKAPL
+1168 MFLIVPL
-1175 KKLILGNHFK
+1175 KKLILGDHFK

-1220 ADFMTNYGTGDL
+1220 ADFMANYGTGDL

-1243 SELKPQEYHVGD
+1243 SELEPQEYHVGD

-1291 YVGVGKLKVGDK
+1291 YVGAGKLKVGDK

-1313 ELIDSKEIEVISE
+1313 ELIDSKEIAVISE

-1427 VIEGSYTGDVYQGIL
+1427 VIEGTYTGDVYQGIL

-1486 IPGSEIGVTIQTPTA
+1486 IPGSEIDVTIQTPTA

-1508 KLGTQTIKGAYGS
+1508 KIGTQTIKGAYGS

>member
-42 TAETAT
+42 TAETST

-66 VTEPLVNPTDST
+66 VTDPLVNPMDST
-78 TTASDSLATTEEAAD
+78 TTASDSLATTDEATD
-93 ETTENTQEQAIEQE
+93 DTQD

-129 VAQKAN
+129 VAQKSN

-166 LSGNEE
+166 LSGYKE
-172 SPWNSGT
+172 SPWNS
-179 VNLEAIKKIVLSGK
+179 K
-193 VVAPENSKFLFST
+193 
-206 STSGKDLTNV
+206 
-216 TEIEGLSQLDTSKV
+216 
-230 TAMSYMFYG
+230 
-239 MSSVTSLDVS
+239 
-249 SFDTSKVTT
+249 
-258 MDYMFKGMSR
+258 
-268 LTSLDVSGF
+268 
-277 DTSKVTEMSKMFADT
+277 
-292 PLKKLILGDTFKFV
+292 
-306 GVEGSLT
+306 
-313 SAWKREDGKGKAY
+313 
-326 TAEDFMKNYGTGDL
+326 
-340 TAGTYV
+340 
-346 SVEIGTWGTSP
+346 
-357 YNFDETTGT
+357 
-366 LTIEAGELSGYKES
+366 
-380 PWSENK
+380 
-386 KVDAKAIKKIVL
+386 
-398 SGKVVAPENSFLLF
+398 
-412 SGNTSADKP
+412 
-421 TNVTEIEGL
+421 
-430 SQLDTSNVTD
+430 
-440 MSKMFKGMSSITS
+440 
-453 LDVSGFDT
+453 
-461 SKVTNMQHM
+461 
-470 FSGMSSVT
+470 
-478 SLDLSNFDTSKVTN
+478 
-492 MNYMFADT
+492 
-500 PLKKLILGDTFK
+500 
-512 FVGGAGALTS
+512 
-522 TWMREDGKGT
+522 
-532 FYSAADFMKNYGTG
+532 
-546 DLTAGTYVSVET
+546 
-558 DTWGTSP
+558 
-565 YMFDEDT
+565 
-572 GTLTIGA
+572 
-579 GKLSGYKESPWSS
+579 
-592 DKVDS
+592 KVDS

-607 KVVAPENSMSLF
+607 KVVAPEDSRRLF
-619 SGKDTNHELTNVT
+619 SYSYLTNVT

-637 SQLDTSKVKNMSWMF
+637 SQLDTSNVTNMEYMF
-652 CGLSSVTSLDISGF
+652 HGMSSVTSLDLSGFDTSNVTNMDAMFYSMSNVTSLDVSGFDTSKVTEMAFMFDSMSRLTSLDLNSFDTSKVTVMDSMFFGMQSLTSLDISGF
-666 DTSNVTDMACMFYG
+666 DTSNVAYMGD
-680 MNSITS
+680 
-686 LEVSSFDTSN
+686 
-696 VKDMQKM
+696 M
-703 FRHMSSVTS
+703 FRRMSSLTS
-712 LDLSNFDTSEVTTM
+712 LDLSNFDTSKVTDM
-726 NYMFADTPLKKLIL
+726 GAMFADTPLKKLIL
-740 GDTFKFVDGTGALT
+740 GDTFKFVESGSENAKLT
-754 SAWKREDG
+754 SAWKRADG
-762 KGKAYTAD
+762 KGKVYTAA
-770 DFIKNYGTG
+770 DFMNNYGTG

-807 TIEAGELSGYA
+807 TIEAGELSGY
-818 ESPWNSGTVDIEA
+818 EKSPWNSGTVDYEA

-838 GKVVAPENS
+838 GKVVAPKYS
-847 NYLFST
+847 GYLFS
-853 STANNDLT
+853 STYTGKQLK

-877 TDMRYMFFGMSS
+877 TDMRCMFSDMRS
-889 VTGLDVSSFDTSNV
+889 VINLDVSGFDTSNV
-903 TNMYDMFYN
+903 TSMNYMFKNM
-912 LSRVT
+912 SSIT

-930 SMPYMFTNTS
+930 GMYMMFQGLSRVTS
-940 LKKLTLGD
+940 LDLSNFDTHKVTDMRDMFVDTPLKKLILGD
-948 TFKFVNGEG
+948 TFKFVESGSENAK
-957 DLTSAWKREDGKGTF
+957 LTSAWKREDGTGKVYT
-972 YSAKD
+972 AED

-1003 PYTFDE
+1003 PYMFDE
-1009 NTGVLTIG
+1009 NTGVLTIE
-1017 AGELSSYKESPWSEN
+1017 AGELSGYEESPWNSD
-1032 KKVDATAIKKI
+1032 KVDSEAIKKI
-1043 VLSGKVVAPENSF
+1043 VLAGKVVAPEDSSN
-1056 LLFSGNTSADKP
+1056 LFSYSYLK
-1068 TNVTEIEGLSQLDT
+1068 NVTEIDGLSQLDT

-1087 MSKMFK
+1087 MREMFR
-1093 GMSSITSLD
+1093 GMNSITSLD
-1102 VSGFDTSKVT
+1102 LSGFDTSNVT
-1112 NMQHMFSGM
+1112 NMKWMFGGGLR
-1121 SSVTSLDVSGFDT
+1121 SVTSLDLSGFDT
-1134 SNVTDMANM
+1134 SNVTDMYAM
-1143 FRGMSSVTSLDL
+1143 FYDMSNLTSLDLSNFDTSKVTDMSYMFEGMSSVTSLDL

-1168 MFLKAPL
+1168 MFLIVPL
-1175 KKLILGNHFK
+1175 KKLILGDHFK
-1185 AVGDT
+1185 AVEDT
-1190 GLSAPKALNDG
+1190 KLSAPKALNEG

-1220 ADFMTNYGTGDL
+1220 ADFMANYGTGDL

-1243 SELKPQEYHVGD
+1243 SELEPQEYHVGD

-1291 YVGVGKLKVGDK
+1291 YVGAGKLKVGDK

-1352 HKGKLVVNGEVI
+1352 HKGKLVVNGEVV

-1486 IPGSEIGVTIQTPTA
+1486 IPGSEIDVTIQTPTA

>member
-22 GVMGNT
+22 GVMGNA
-28 GIAPTMALADTLTP
+28 GIAPTMALADTLSP

-48 EQTQANEAKEAI
+48 EQTQANEAKEVI

-78 TTASDSLATTEEAAD
+78 TTTSDSLATTDEATD
-93 ETTENTQEQAIEQE
+93 ETTENTQEQAKEQE

-135 VAAASKITGTWG
+135 VAATSEITGTWG
-147 TSSYTF
+147 TSPYTF

-166 LSGNEE
+166 LSGYKE
-172 SPWNSGT
+172 SPWNSKK
-179 VNLEAIKKIVLSGK
+179 VDAKSIKKIVLSGK
-193 VVAPENSKFLFST
+193 VVAPEDSRRLFSY
-206 STSGKDLTNV
+206 SYLTNV
-216 TEIEGLSQLDTSKV
+216 TEIEGLSQLDTSNV
-230 TAMSYMFYG
+230 TNMEYMFHG
-239 MSSVTSLDVS
+239 MRSVTSLDVS
-249 SFDTSKVTT
+249 GFDTSNVTN
-258 MDYMFKGMSR
+258 MDAMFYSMSNV
-268 LTSLDVSGF
+268 TSLDVSGF
-277 DTSKVTEMSKMFADT
+277 DTSKVTEMAFMFDSMSRLTSLDLNSFDTSKVTVMDSMFFGMQSLTSLDISGFDTSNVAYMGDMFRRMSSLTSLDLSNFDTSKVTDMGGMFADT

-306 GVEGSLT
+306 ESGSENAKLT
-313 SAWKREDGKGKAY
+313 SAWKRADGKGKVY
-326 TAEDFMKNYGTGDL
+326 T
-340 TAGTYV
+340 
-346 SVEIGTWGTSP
+346 
-357 YNFDETTGT
+357 
-366 LTIEAGELSGYKES
+366 
-380 PWSENK
+380 
-386 KVDAKAIKKIVL
+386 
-398 SGKVVAPENSFLLF
+398 
-412 SGNTSADKP
+412 
-421 TNVTEIEGL
+421 
-430 SQLDTSNVTD
+430 
-440 MSKMFKGMSSITS
+440 
-453 LDVSGFDT
+453 
-461 SKVTNMQHM
+461 
-470 FSGMSSVT
+470 
-478 SLDLSNFDTSKVTN
+478 
-492 MNYMFADT
+492 
-500 PLKKLILGDTFK
+500 
-512 FVGGAGALTS
+512 
-522 TWMREDGKGT
+522 
-532 FYSAADFMKNYGTG
+532 AADFM
-546 DLTAGTYVSVET
+546 
-558 DTWGTSP
+558 
-565 YMFDEDT
+565 
-572 GTLTIGA
+572 
-579 GKLSGYKESPWSS
+579 
-592 DKVDS
+592 
-597 KAIKKIVLSG
+597 
-607 KVVAPENSMSLF
+607 
-619 SGKDTNHELTNVT
+619 
-632 EIEGL
+632 
-637 SQLDTSKVKNMSWMF
+637 
-652 CGLSSVTSLDISGF
+652 
-666 DTSNVTDMACMFYG
+666 
-680 MNSITS
+680 
-686 LEVSSFDTSN
+686 
-696 VKDMQKM
+696 
-703 FRHMSSVTS
+703 
-712 LDLSNFDTSEVTTM
+712 
-726 NYMFADTPLKKLIL
+726 
-740 GDTFKFVDGTGALT
+740 
-754 SAWKREDG
+754 
-762 KGKAYTAD
+762 
-770 DFIKNYGTG
+770 KNYGTG

-807 TIEAGELSGYA
+807 TIEAGELSGY
-818 ESPWNSGTVDIEA
+818 EKSPWNSGTVDYEA

-838 GKVVAPENS
+838 GKVVAPKYS
-847 NYLFST
+847 GYLFS
-853 STANNDLT
+853 STYTGKQLK

-877 TDMRYMFFGMSS
+877 TDMRS
-889 VTGLDVSSFDTSNV
+889 VINLDVSGFDTSNV
-903 TNMYDMFYN
+903 TSMNYMFKNM
-912 LSRVT
+912 SSIT

-930 SMPYMFTNTS
+930 GMYTMFQGLSRVTS
-940 LKKLTLGD
+940 LDLSNFDTHKVTDMRDMFVDTPLKKLILGD
-948 TFKFVNGEG
+948 TFKFVESGSENAK
-957 DLTSAWKREDGKGTF
+957 LTSAWKREDGTGKVYT
-972 YSAKD
+972 AED

-1003 PYTFDE
+1003 PYMFDE
-1009 NTGVLTIG
+1009 NTGVLTIE
-1017 AGELSSYKESPWSEN
+1017 AGELSGYEESPWNSD
-1032 KKVDATAIKKI
+1032 KVDSEAIKKI
-1043 VLSGKVVAPENSF
+1043 VLAGKVVAPEDSAY
-1056 LLFSGNTSADKP
+1056 LFSSDLTGSKYLN
-1068 TNVTEIEGLSQLDT
+1068 NLTEIEGLNQLDT
-1082 SNVTD
+1082 SNVTNMREMFKEMSNLTSLDVSSFDTSKVTD
-1087 MSKMFK
+1087 MSYMFYRN
-1093 GMSSITSLD
+1093 GVTSLD

-1112 NMQHMFSGM
+1112 VMSYMFLGMKNITNLDVNGWNTSNVTSMYGMFSGM

-1134 SNVTDMANM
+1134 CNVTTMREM
-1143 FRGMSSVTSLDL
+1143 FREMGNLTSLDL
-1155 SGFDTSK
+1155 SGFDTSN
-1162 VTDMSD
+1162 VTDMSTMFYD
-1168 MFLKAPL
+1168 MDNLTSLDVSSFDTSKVTTMGSMFKNTPL
-1175 KKLILGNHFK
+1175 AKLTLGDHFK

-1340 DSTITGTYTGDI
+1340 DSTITGSYTGDI

-1486 IPGSEIGVTIQTPTA
+1486 IPGSEIDVTIQTPTA

-1508 KLGTQTIKGAYGS
+1508 KIGTQTIKGAYGS

>member
-1 MSKKKLTAKR
+1 
-11 KKQLL
+11 
-16 TMFAVA
+16 
-22 GVMGNT
+22 MGNT

-48 EQTQANEAKEAI
+48 EQTQANEAKEVI

-66 VTEPLVNPTDST
+66 VTDPLVNPTDST
-78 TTASDSLATTEEAAD
+78 TTASDSLATTD
-93 ETTENTQEQAIEQE
+93 ETTDDTQDQATEQE
-107 QATAATAESE
+107 QATAPTAESE

-129 VAQKAN
+129 VAKKAN
-135 VAAASKITGTWG
+135 VVAASEITGTWG
-147 TSSYTF
+147 TSPYTF

-166 LSGNEE
+166 LSGYTE
-172 SPWNSGT
+172 SPWSENKN
-179 VNLEAIKKIVLSGK
+179 VDAEAIKKIVLSGK
-193 VVAPENSKFLFST
+193 VVAPKNSRLLFSGNTPAEKLTNVTEIEGLSQLDTSNVTDMWKMFKDMSSITSLDVSGFDTSNVTDMRSMFYGMSSVTSLDVSNFDTSKVTFMSYMFADAPLKKLTLGDTFKFVEANASLTSAWKREDGKGTFYSAEDFMKNYGTGDLTAGTYVSVETDTWGTSPYMFDKDTGTLTIGAGELSGYKESPWSSNKVDNKAIKKIVLAGKVVAPENSNYLFST
-206 STSGKDLTNV
+206 STVGKDLTNV
-216 TEIEGLSQLDTSKV
+216 TEIEGLSQLDTSNV
-230 TAMSYMFYG
+230 TDMSYMFFG

-249 SFDTSKVTT
+249 SFDTSNVTT
-258 MDYMFKGMSR
+258 MSYMFYGMSSVTGLDVSNFDTSNVTTMGYIFKGMGSV
-268 LTSLDVSGF
+268 TSLDLSNF
-277 DTSKVTEMSKMFADT
+277 DTSNVTDMTDMFFGT
-292 PLKKLILGDTFKFV
+292 SLKKLILGDTFKFV
-306 GVEGSLT
+306 AGKGALT

-326 TAEDFMKNYGTGDL
+326 TAADFMKNYGTGDL

-366 LTIEAGELSGYKES
+366 LTIEAGELSG
-380 PWSENK
+380 
-386 KVDAKAIKKIVL
+386 
-398 SGKVVAPENSFLLF
+398 
-412 SGNTSADKP
+412 
-421 TNVTEIEGL
+421 
-430 SQLDTSNVTD
+430 
-440 MSKMFKGMSSITS
+440 
-453 LDVSGFDT
+453 
-461 SKVTNMQHM
+461 
-470 FSGMSSVT
+470 
-478 SLDLSNFDTSKVTN
+478 
-492 MNYMFADT
+492 
-500 PLKKLILGDTFK
+500 
-512 FVGGAGALTS
+512 FV
-522 TWMREDGKGT
+522 
-532 FYSAADFMKNYGTG
+532 
-546 DLTAGTYVSVET
+546 
-558 DTWGTSP
+558 
-565 YMFDEDT
+565 
-572 GTLTIGA
+572 
-579 GKLSGYKESPWSS
+579 
-592 DKVDS
+592 
-597 KAIKKIVLSG
+597 
-607 KVVAPENSMSLF
+607 
-619 SGKDTNHELTNVT
+619 
-632 EIEGL
+632 
-637 SQLDTSKVKNMSWMF
+637 
-652 CGLSSVTSLDISGF
+652 
-666 DTSNVTDMACMFYG
+666 
-680 MNSITS
+680 
-686 LEVSSFDTSN
+686 
-696 VKDMQKM
+696 
-703 FRHMSSVTS
+703 
-712 LDLSNFDTSEVTTM
+712 
-726 NYMFADTPLKKLIL
+726 
-740 GDTFKFVDGTGALT
+740 
-754 SAWKREDG
+754 
-762 KGKAYTAD
+762 
-770 DFIKNYGTG
+770 
-779 DLTAGTYVSATGWWG
+779 
-794 TSPYNFDENTGTL
+794 
-807 TIEAGELSGYA
+807 
-818 ESPWNSGTVDIEA
+818 
-831 IKKIVLS
+831 
-838 GKVVAPENS
+838 
-847 NYLFST
+847 
-853 STANNDLT
+853 
-861 NVTEI
+861 
-866 EGLSQL
+866 
-872 DTSNV
+872 
-877 TDMRYMFFGMSS
+877 
-889 VTGLDVSSFDTSNV
+889 
-903 TNMYDMFYN
+903 
-912 LSRVT
+912 
-917 SLDVSGF
+917 
-924 DTSNVT
+924 
-930 SMPYMFTNTS
+930 
-940 LKKLTLGD
+940 
-948 TFKFVNGEG
+948 
-957 DLTSAWKREDGKGTF
+957 
-972 YSAKD
+972 
-977 FMKNYGTGDLTAGT
+977 
-991 YVSVE
+991 
-996 TGTWGTS
+996 
-1003 PYTFDE
+1003 
-1009 NTGVLTIG
+1009 
-1017 AGELSSYKESPWSEN
+1017 ESPWSEN

-1143 FRGMSSVTSLDL
+1143 FRGMSSVTSLDV
-1155 SGFDTSK
+1155 SGFDTSN
-1162 VTDMSD
+1162 VTTMENMFYNISSVTSLDLSVFDTSNVTTMQD
-1168 MFLKAPL
+1168 MFKDTPL
-1175 KKLILGNHFK
+1175 AKLTLGDHFK

-1190 GLSAPKALNDG
+1190 KLSAPKALNEG

-1427 VIEGSYTGDVYQGIL
+1427 VIEGNYTGDVYQGIL

-1486 IPGSEIGVTIQTPTA
+1486 IPGSEIDVTIQTPTA

-1508 KLGTQTIKGAYGS
+1508 KIGTQTIKGAYGS

-1578 QTVSVN
+1578 QAVSVN

>member
-48 EQTQANEAKEAI
+48 EQTQANEAKEVI

-66 VTEPLVNPTDST
+66 VTDPLVNPTDST
-78 TTASDSLATTEEAAD
+78 TTASDSLATTDEATDETTD
-93 ETTENTQEQAIEQE
+93 ETTENTQEQAKEQE
-107 QATAATAESE
+107 KATAATAESE

-166 LSGNEE
+166 LSGYKE
-172 SPWNSGT
+172 SPWNSKKVDGK
-179 VNLEAIKKIVLSGK
+179 AIKKIVLSGK
-193 VVAPENSKFLFST
+193 VVAPKDSRLLFSGNT
-206 STSGKDLTNV
+206 SDDKPTNV

-230 TAMSYMFYG
+230 TYMGDMFDGMSSITSLDVSSFDTSNVTDMSYMFYG

-249 SFDTSKVTT
+249 SFDTSNVTD
-258 MDYMFKGMSR
+258 MHSMFNFVSS
-268 LTSLDVSGF
+268 LTSLDVSNFDTSNVTDMGYMFRGMGSVKSLDLSNF
-277 DTSKVTEMSKMFADT
+277 DTSKVTDMGNMFADT

-306 GVEGSLT
+306 NGQGALT

-326 TAEDFMKNYGTGDL
+326 TAEDFMNNYGTGDL

-346 SVEIGTWGTSP
+346 SATGWWGTSP
-357 YNFDETTGT
+357 YNFDENTGT

-380 PWSENK
+380 PWFENK

-398 SGKVVAPENSFLLF
+398 SGKVVAPENSRLLF
-412 SGNTSADKP
+412 SGNTTAEKP

-440 MSKMFKGMSSITS
+440 MWKMFKDMSSITS

-461 SKVTNMQHM
+461 SNVTDMASM
-470 FSGMSSVT
+470 FYGMSSVTGLDVSNFDTSNVTTMGSMFDGMSSVT
-478 SLDLSNFDTSKVTN
+478 SLDVSSFDTSKVTD
-492 MNYMFADT
+492 MSYMFYGMSSVTSLDVSSFETSKVTDMGNMFAGT
-500 PLKKLILGDTFK
+500 PLKKLTLGDTFK
-512 FVGGAGALTS
+512 FVNGQGGLTS
-522 TWMREDGKGT
+522 AWKREDGKGT
-532 FYSAADFMKNYGTG
+532 FYSAKDFMKNYGTG

-579 GKLSGYKESPWSS
+579 GELSGYKESPWNSG
-592 DKVDS
+592 KVDYE
-597 KAIKKIVLSG
+597 AIKKIVLAG
-607 KVVAPENSMSLF
+607 KVVAPEDSRYLF
-619 SGKDTNHELTNVT
+619 STSTVGKDLTNVT

-637 SQLDTSKVKNMSWMF
+637 SQLDTSKVTDMSYMF
-652 CGLSSVTSLDISGF
+652 YGMSSVTSLDVSSF
-666 DTSNVTDMACMFYG
+666 DTSKATNMGYMFR
-680 MNSITS
+680 NISSVTS
-686 LEVSSFDTSN
+686 LDVSSFDTSN
-696 VKDMQKM
+696 VKNMGYM
-703 FRHMSSVTS
+703 FRGMGSVTS
-712 LDLSNFDTSEVTTM
+712 LDLSNFDTSKVTDM
-726 NYMFADTPLKKLIL
+726 GYMFADT
-740 GDTFKFVDGTGALT
+740 
-754 SAWKREDG
+754 
-762 KGKAYTAD
+762 
-770 DFIKNYGTG
+770 
-779 DLTAGTYVSATGWWG
+779 
-794 TSPYNFDENTGTL
+794 
-807 TIEAGELSGYA
+807 
-818 ESPWNSGTVDIEA
+818 
-831 IKKIVLS
+831 
-838 GKVVAPENS
+838 
-847 NYLFST
+847 
-853 STANNDLT
+853 
-861 NVTEI
+861 
-866 EGLSQL
+866 
-872 DTSNV
+872 
-877 TDMRYMFFGMSS
+877 
-889 VTGLDVSSFDTSNV
+889 
-903 TNMYDMFYN
+903 
-912 LSRVT
+912 
-917 SLDVSGF
+917 SL
-924 DTSNVT
+924 N
-930 SMPYMFTNTS
+930 
-940 LKKLTLGD
+940 KLTLGD
-948 TFKFVNGEG
+948 
-957 DLTSAWKREDGKGTF
+957 
-972 YSAKD
+972 
-977 FMKNYGTGDLTAGT
+977 
-991 YVSVE
+991 
-996 TGTWGTS
+996 
-1003 PYTFDE
+1003 
-1009 NTGVLTIG
+1009 
-1017 AGELSSYKESPWSEN
+1017 
-1032 KKVDATAIKKI
+1032 
-1043 VLSGKVVAPENSF
+1043 
-1056 LLFSGNTSADKP
+1056 
-1068 TNVTEIEGLSQLDT
+1068 
-1082 SNVTD
+1082 
-1087 MSKMFK
+1087 
-1093 GMSSITSLD
+1093 
-1102 VSGFDTSKVT
+1102 
-1112 NMQHMFSGM
+1112 
-1121 SSVTSLDVSGFDT
+1121 
-1134 SNVTDMANM
+1134 
-1143 FRGMSSVTSLDL
+1143 
-1155 SGFDTSK
+1155 
-1162 VTDMSD
+1162 
-1168 MFLKAPL
+1168 
-1175 KKLILGNHFK
+1175 HFK

-1313 ELIDSKEIEVISE
+1313 KLMDSKEIEVISE
-1326 SSGSIDQVDTYKLG
+1326 SSGSIDQVDAYQLG

-1352 HKGKLVVNGEVI
+1352 HKGKLVVNGEVV

-1397 FDTPL
+1397 FNTPL

-1486 IPGSEIGVTIQTPTA
+1486 IPGSEIDVTIQTPTA

-1508 KLGTQTIKGAYGS
+1508 KIGTQTIKGAYGS

-1542 FKDGAISYYV
+1542 FKDGVISYYV

>member
-48 EQTQANEAKEAI
+48 EQTQANEAKEVI

-66 VTEPLVNPTDST
+66 VTDPLVNPTDST
-78 TTASDSLATTEEAAD
+78 TTASDSLATTD
-93 ETTENTQEQAIEQE
+93 ETTDDTQDQATEQE
-107 QATAATAESE
+107 QATAPTAESE

-129 VAQKAN
+129 VAKKAN
-135 VAAASKITGTWG
+135 VVAASEITGTWG
-147 TSSYTF
+147 TSPYTF

-166 LSGNEE
+166 LSGYTE
-172 SPWNSGT
+172 SPWSENKN
-179 VNLEAIKKIVLSGK
+179 VDAEAIKKIVLSGK
-193 VVAPENSKFLFST
+193 VVAPKNSRLLFSGNTPAEKLTNVTEIEGLSQLDTSNVTDMWKMFKDMSSITSLDVSGFDTSNVTDMRSMFYGMSSVTSLDVSNFDTSKVTFMSYMFADAPLKKLTLGDTFKFVEANASLTSAWKREDGKGTFYSAEDFMKNYGTGDLTAGTYVSVETDTWGTSPYMFDKDTGTLTIGAGELSGYKESPWSSNKVDNKAIKKIVLAGKVVAPENSNYLFST
-206 STSGKDLTNV
+206 STVGKDLTNV
-216 TEIEGLSQLDTSKV
+216 TEIEGLSQLDTSNV
-230 TAMSYMFYG
+230 TDMSYMFFG

-249 SFDTSKVTT
+249 SFDTSNVTT
-258 MDYMFKGMSR
+258 MSYMFYGMSSVTGLDVSNFDTSNVTTMGYMFKGMGSV
-268 LTSLDVSGF
+268 TSLDLSNF
-277 DTSKVTEMSKMFADT
+277 DTSNVTDMTDMFFGT
-292 PLKKLILGDTFKFV
+292 SLKKLILGDTFKFV
-306 GVEGSLT
+306 AGKGALT

-326 TAEDFMKNYGTGDL
+326 TAADFMKNYGTGDL

-366 LTIEAGELSGYKES
+366 LTIEAGELSG
-380 PWSENK
+380 
-386 KVDAKAIKKIVL
+386 
-398 SGKVVAPENSFLLF
+398 
-412 SGNTSADKP
+412 
-421 TNVTEIEGL
+421 
-430 SQLDTSNVTD
+430 
-440 MSKMFKGMSSITS
+440 
-453 LDVSGFDT
+453 
-461 SKVTNMQHM
+461 
-470 FSGMSSVT
+470 
-478 SLDLSNFDTSKVTN
+478 
-492 MNYMFADT
+492 
-500 PLKKLILGDTFK
+500 
-512 FVGGAGALTS
+512 FV
-522 TWMREDGKGT
+522 
-532 FYSAADFMKNYGTG
+532 
-546 DLTAGTYVSVET
+546 
-558 DTWGTSP
+558 
-565 YMFDEDT
+565 
-572 GTLTIGA
+572 
-579 GKLSGYKESPWSS
+579 
-592 DKVDS
+592 
-597 KAIKKIVLSG
+597 
-607 KVVAPENSMSLF
+607 
-619 SGKDTNHELTNVT
+619 
-632 EIEGL
+632 
-637 SQLDTSKVKNMSWMF
+637 
-652 CGLSSVTSLDISGF
+652 
-666 DTSNVTDMACMFYG
+666 
-680 MNSITS
+680 
-686 LEVSSFDTSN
+686 
-696 VKDMQKM
+696 
-703 FRHMSSVTS
+703 
-712 LDLSNFDTSEVTTM
+712 
-726 NYMFADTPLKKLIL
+726 
-740 GDTFKFVDGTGALT
+740 
-754 SAWKREDG
+754 
-762 KGKAYTAD
+762 
-770 DFIKNYGTG
+770 
-779 DLTAGTYVSATGWWG
+779 
-794 TSPYNFDENTGTL
+794 
-807 TIEAGELSGYA
+807 
-818 ESPWNSGTVDIEA
+818 
-831 IKKIVLS
+831 
-838 GKVVAPENS
+838 
-847 NYLFST
+847 
-853 STANNDLT
+853 
-861 NVTEI
+861 
-866 EGLSQL
+866 
-872 DTSNV
+872 
-877 TDMRYMFFGMSS
+877 
-889 VTGLDVSSFDTSNV
+889 
-903 TNMYDMFYN
+903 
-912 LSRVT
+912 
-917 SLDVSGF
+917 
-924 DTSNVT
+924 
-930 SMPYMFTNTS
+930 
-940 LKKLTLGD
+940 
-948 TFKFVNGEG
+948 
-957 DLTSAWKREDGKGTF
+957 
-972 YSAKD
+972 
-977 FMKNYGTGDLTAGT
+977 
-991 YVSVE
+991 
-996 TGTWGTS
+996 
-1003 PYTFDE
+1003 
-1009 NTGVLTIG
+1009 
-1017 AGELSSYKESPWSEN
+1017 ESPWSEN

-1143 FRGMSSVTSLDL
+1143 FRGMSSVTSLDV
-1155 SGFDTSK
+1155 SGFDTSN
-1162 VTDMSD
+1162 VTTMENMFYNISSVTSLDLSVFDTSNVTTMQD
-1168 MFLKAPL
+1168 MFKDTPL
-1175 KKLILGNHFK
+1175 AKLTLGDHFK

-1190 GLSAPKALNDG
+1190 KLSAPKALNEG

-1427 VIEGSYTGDVYQGIL
+1427 VIEGNYTGDVYQGIL

-1474 VVLMGANNRGQQ
+1474 VVL
-1486 IPGSEIGVTIQTPTA
+1486 
-1501 EINELTY
+1501 
-1508 KLGTQTIKGAYGS
+1508 
-1521 DTQVHQGHL
+1521 
-1530 FVNGKL
+1530 
-1536 ISKGGS
+1536 
-1542 FKDGAISYYV
+1542 
-1552 KPDLIKADDQVTM
+1552 
-1565 NFYDGSGNLLAEN
+1565 
-1578 QTVSVN
+1578 

>member
-1 MSKKKLTAKR
+1 
-11 KKQLL
+11 
-16 TMFAVA
+16 
-22 GVMGNT
+22 MGNT

-48 EQTQANEAKEAI
+48 EQTQANEAKEVI

-66 VTEPLVNPTDST
+66 VTDPLVNPTDST
-78 TTASDSLATTEEAAD
+78 TTASDSLATTD
-93 ETTENTQEQAIEQE
+93 ETTDDTQDQATEQE
-107 QATAATAESE
+107 QATAPTAESE

-129 VAQKAN
+129 VAKKAN
-135 VAAASKITGTWG
+135 VVAASEITGTWG
-147 TSSYTF
+147 TSPYTF

-166 LSGNEE
+166 LSGYTE
-172 SPWNSGT
+172 SPWSENKN
-179 VNLEAIKKIVLSGK
+179 VDAEAIKKIVLSGK
-193 VVAPENSKFLFST
+193 VVAPKNSRLLFSGNTPAEKLTNVTEIEGLSQLDTSNVTDMWKMFKDMSSITSLDVSGFDTSNVTDMRSMFYGMSSVTSLDVSNFDTSKVTFMSYMFADAPLKKLTLGDTFKFVEANASLTSAWKREDGKGTFYSAEDFMKNYGTGDLTAGTYVSVETDTWGTSPYMFDKDTGTLTIGAGELSGYKESPWSSNKVDNKAIKKIVLAGKVVAPENSNYLFST
-206 STSGKDLTNV
+206 STVGKDLTNV
-216 TEIEGLSQLDTSKV
+216 TEIEGLSQLDTSNV
-230 TAMSYMFYG
+230 TDMSYMFFG

-249 SFDTSKVTT
+249 SFDTSNVTT
-258 MDYMFKGMSR
+258 MSYMFYGMSSVTGLDVSNFDTSNVTTMGYMFKGMGSV
-268 LTSLDVSGF
+268 TSLDLSNF
-277 DTSKVTEMSKMFADT
+277 DTSNVTDMTDMFFGT
-292 PLKKLILGDTFKFV
+292 SLKKLILGDTFKFV
-306 GVEGSLT
+306 AGKGALT

-326 TAEDFMKNYGTGDL
+326 TAADFMKNYGTGDL

-366 LTIEAGELSGYKES
+366 LTIEAGELSG
-380 PWSENK
+380 
-386 KVDAKAIKKIVL
+386 
-398 SGKVVAPENSFLLF
+398 
-412 SGNTSADKP
+412 
-421 TNVTEIEGL
+421 
-430 SQLDTSNVTD
+430 
-440 MSKMFKGMSSITS
+440 
-453 LDVSGFDT
+453 
-461 SKVTNMQHM
+461 
-470 FSGMSSVT
+470 
-478 SLDLSNFDTSKVTN
+478 
-492 MNYMFADT
+492 
-500 PLKKLILGDTFK
+500 
-512 FVGGAGALTS
+512 FV
-522 TWMREDGKGT
+522 
-532 FYSAADFMKNYGTG
+532 
-546 DLTAGTYVSVET
+546 
-558 DTWGTSP
+558 
-565 YMFDEDT
+565 
-572 GTLTIGA
+572 
-579 GKLSGYKESPWSS
+579 
-592 DKVDS
+592 
-597 KAIKKIVLSG
+597 
-607 KVVAPENSMSLF
+607 
-619 SGKDTNHELTNVT
+619 
-632 EIEGL
+632 
-637 SQLDTSKVKNMSWMF
+637 
-652 CGLSSVTSLDISGF
+652 
-666 DTSNVTDMACMFYG
+666 
-680 MNSITS
+680 
-686 LEVSSFDTSN
+686 
-696 VKDMQKM
+696 
-703 FRHMSSVTS
+703 
-712 LDLSNFDTSEVTTM
+712 
-726 NYMFADTPLKKLIL
+726 
-740 GDTFKFVDGTGALT
+740 
-754 SAWKREDG
+754 
-762 KGKAYTAD
+762 
-770 DFIKNYGTG
+770 
-779 DLTAGTYVSATGWWG
+779 
-794 TSPYNFDENTGTL
+794 
-807 TIEAGELSGYA
+807 
-818 ESPWNSGTVDIEA
+818 
-831 IKKIVLS
+831 
-838 GKVVAPENS
+838 
-847 NYLFST
+847 
-853 STANNDLT
+853 
-861 NVTEI
+861 
-866 EGLSQL
+866 
-872 DTSNV
+872 
-877 TDMRYMFFGMSS
+877 
-889 VTGLDVSSFDTSNV
+889 
-903 TNMYDMFYN
+903 
-912 LSRVT
+912 
-917 SLDVSGF
+917 
-924 DTSNVT
+924 
-930 SMPYMFTNTS
+930 
-940 LKKLTLGD
+940 
-948 TFKFVNGEG
+948 
-957 DLTSAWKREDGKGTF
+957 
-972 YSAKD
+972 
-977 FMKNYGTGDLTAGT
+977 
-991 YVSVE
+991 
-996 TGTWGTS
+996 
-1003 PYTFDE
+1003 
-1009 NTGVLTIG
+1009 
-1017 AGELSSYKESPWSEN
+1017 ESPWSEN

-1143 FRGMSSVTSLDL
+1143 FRGMSSVTSLDV
-1155 SGFDTSK
+1155 SGFDTSN
-1162 VTDMSD
+1162 VTTMENMFYNISSVTSLDLSVFDTSNVTTMQD
-1168 MFLKAPL
+1168 MFKDTPL
-1175 KKLILGNHFK
+1175 AKLTLGDHFK

-1190 GLSAPKALNDG
+1190 KLSAPKALNEG

-1427 VIEGSYTGDVYQGIL
+1427 VIEGNYTGDVYQGIL

-1486 IPGSEIGVTIQTPTA
+1486 IPGSEIDVTIQTPTA

-1508 KLGTQTIKGAYGS
+1508 KIGTQTIKGAYGS

>member
-66 VTEPLVNPTDST
+66 VTDPLVNPTDST
-78 TTASDSLATTEEAAD
+78 TTTSDSSAPTDEATDETTD
-93 ETTENTQEQAIEQE
+93 ETTENTQDQATAQE
-107 QATAATAESE
+107 QATAPTAESE

-135 VAAASKITGTWG
+135 VAAASEITGTWG

-166 LSGNEE
+166 LSGYEN
-172 SPWNSGT
+172 SPW
-179 VNLEAIKKIVLSGK
+179 
-193 VVAPENSKFLFST
+193 
-206 STSGKDLTNV
+206 
-216 TEIEGLSQLDTSKV
+216 
-230 TAMSYMFYG
+230 
-239 MSSVTSLDVS
+239 
-249 SFDTSKVTT
+249 
-258 MDYMFKGMSR
+258 
-268 LTSLDVSGF
+268 
-277 DTSKVTEMSKMFADT
+277 
-292 PLKKLILGDTFKFV
+292 
-306 GVEGSLT
+306 
-313 SAWKREDGKGKAY
+313 
-326 TAEDFMKNYGTGDL
+326 
-340 TAGTYV
+340 
-346 SVEIGTWGTSP
+346 
-357 YNFDETTGT
+357 
-366 LTIEAGELSGYKES
+366 YK
-380 PWSENK
+380 NK

-398 SGKVVAPENSFLLF
+398 SGKVVAPENSTNLF
-412 SGNTSADKP
+412 AGGGTTLQSL
-421 TNVTEIEGL
+421 TEIEGL

-440 MSKMFKGMSSITS
+440 MSYMFAYQTLLKNLDLSS
-453 LDVSGFDT
+453 FDT
-461 SKVTNMQHM
+461 SKVTDMSQM
-470 FSGMSSVT
+470 FTAMWKLENLDISG
-478 SLDLSNFDTSKVTN
+478 FDTSNVTV
-492 MNYMFADT
+492 MHSMFANA
-500 PLKKLILGDTFK
+500 PLKKLTLGDTFK
-512 FVGGAGALTS
+512 FVEANASLTS
-522 TWMREDGKGT
+522 AWKREDGKGT
-532 FYSAADFMKNYGTG
+532 FYSAEDFMKNYGTG

-558 DTWGTSP
+558 GTWGTCP
-565 YMFDEDT
+565 YTFDEDT
-572 GTLTIGA
+572 RTLTIGA
-579 GKLSGYKESPWSS
+579 GELGGHEESPWMTK
-592 DKVDS
+592 KVAGG
-597 KAIKKIVLSG
+597 KIQKIVLSG
-607 KVVAPENSMSLF
+607 KVIAPENSTNLFAGGATTLQSL
-619 SGKDTNHELTNVT
+619 
-632 EIEGL
+632 
-637 SQLDTSKVKNMSWMF
+637 
-652 CGLSSVTSLDISGF
+652 
-666 DTSNVTDMACMFYG
+666 
-680 MNSITS
+680 
-686 LEVSSFDTSN
+686 
-696 VKDMQKM
+696 
-703 FRHMSSVTS
+703 
-712 LDLSNFDTSEVTTM
+712 
-726 NYMFADTPLKKLIL
+726 
-740 GDTFKFVDGTGALT
+740 
-754 SAWKREDG
+754 
-762 KGKAYTAD
+762 
-770 DFIKNYGTG
+770 
-779 DLTAGTYVSATGWWG
+779 
-794 TSPYNFDENTGTL
+794 
-807 TIEAGELSGYA
+807 
-818 ESPWNSGTVDIEA
+818 
-831 IKKIVLS
+831 
-838 GKVVAPENS
+838 
-847 NYLFST
+847 
-853 STANNDLT
+853 
-861 NVTEI
+861 TEI

-877 TDMRYMFFGMSS
+877 TDMSYMFAFQIALKN
-889 VTGLDVSSFDTSNV
+889 LDLSSFDTSKV
-903 TNMYDMFYN
+903 TNMSWMFNSMWKLEN
-912 LSRVT
+912 L
-917 SLDVSGF
+917 DISGF

-930 SMPYMFTNTS
+930 KMHTMFAKTP

-948 TFKFVNGEG
+948 TFKFVESDSGNAG
-957 DLTSAWKREDGKGTF
+957 LTSAWKREDGKGNL
-972 YSAKD
+972 YSADD

-1009 NTGVLTIG
+1009 DTGTLTIG
-1017 AGELSSYKESPWSEN
+1017 AGELSSYKESPWNSD
-1032 KKVDATAIKKI
+1032 KVDSEAIKKI
-1043 VLSGKVVAPENSF
+1043 VLAGKVVAPENSKY
-1056 LLFSGNTSADKP
+1056 LFSTDSGGKDL

-1082 SNVTD
+1082 SNVTNMAD
-1087 MSKMFK
+1087 MFNN
-1093 GMSSITSLD
+1093 MSSVTSLD
-1102 VSGFDTSKVT
+1102 VSGFDTSNVKD
-1112 NMQHMFSGM
+1112 MSSMFYCMG
-1121 SSVTSLDVSGFDT
+1121 SVTSLDVSGFDT
-1134 SNVTDMANM
+1134 SNVTDMHSM
-1143 FRGMSSVTSLDL
+1143 FTGMGGITSLDISGFDTSNVTSMFAMFAAMDSVTSLDI
-1155 SGFDTSK
+1155 SGFDTSEL
-1162 VTDMSD
+1162 TTSEN
-1168 MFLKAPL
+1168 MFYQTPL
-1175 KKLILGNHFK
+1175 KKLTLGDHFK
-1185 AVGDT
+1185 AIGDT
-1190 GLSAPKALNDG
+1190 KLSAPEALNEG

-1220 ADFMTNYGTGDL
+1220 ADFMANYGTDDL

-1243 SELKPQEYHVGD
+1243 SELEPQEYHVGD
-1255 VNITGTYTGDM
+1255 VNITGTYTGNM

-1291 YVGVGKLKVGDK
+1291 YVGAGKLKVGDK

-1313 ELIDSKEIEVISE
+1313 KLMDSKEIEVISE
-1326 SSGSIDQVDTYKLG
+1326 SSGSIDQVDAYQLG

-1352 HKGKLVVNGEVI
+1352 HKGKLVVNGEVV

-1397 FDTPL
+1397 FNTPL

-1486 IPGSEIGVTIQTPTA
+1486 IPGSEIDVTIQTPTA

-1508 KLGTQTIKGAYGS
+1508 KIGTQTIKGAYGS

>member
-1 MSKKKLTAKR
+1 
-11 KKQLL
+11 
-16 TMFAVA
+16 
-22 GVMGNT
+22 MGNT

-48 EQTQANEAKEAI
+48 EQTQANEAKEVI

-66 VTEPLVNPTDST
+66 VTDPLVNPTDST
-78 TTASDSLATTEEAAD
+78 TTASDSLATTD
-93 ETTENTQEQAIEQE
+93 ETTDDTQDQATEQE
-107 QATAATAESE
+107 QATAPTAESE

-129 VAQKAN
+129 VAKKAN
-135 VAAASKITGTWG
+135 VVAASEITGTWG
-147 TSSYTF
+147 TSPYTF

-166 LSGNEE
+166 LSGYTE
-172 SPWNSGT
+172 SPWSENKN
-179 VNLEAIKKIVLSGK
+179 VDAEAIKKIVLSGK
-193 VVAPENSKFLFST
+193 VVAPKNSRLLFSGNTPAEKLTNVTEIEGLSQLDTSNVTDMWKMFKDMSSITSLDVSGFDTSNVTDMRSMFYGMSSVTSLDVSNFDTSKVTFMSYMFADAPLKKLTLGDTFKFVEANASLTSAWKREDGKGTFYSAEDFMKNYGTGDLTAGTYVSVETDTWGTSPYMFDKDTGTLTIGAGELSGYKESPWSSNKVDNKAIKKIVLAGKVVAPENSNYLFST
-206 STSGKDLTNV
+206 STVGKDLTNV
-216 TEIEGLSQLDTSKV
+216 TEIEGLSQLDTSNV
-230 TAMSYMFYG
+230 TDMSYMFFG

-249 SFDTSKVTT
+249 SFDTSNVTT
-258 MDYMFKGMSR
+258 MSYMFYGMSSVTGLDVSNFDTSNVTTMGYMFKGMGSV
-268 LTSLDVSGF
+268 TSLDLSNF
-277 DTSKVTEMSKMFADT
+277 DTSNVTDMTDMFFGT
-292 PLKKLILGDTFKFV
+292 SLKKLILGDTFKFV
-306 GVEGSLT
+306 AGKGALT

-326 TAEDFMKNYGTGDL
+326 TAADFMKNYGTGDL

-366 LTIEAGELSGYKES
+366 LTIEAGELSG
-380 PWSENK
+380 
-386 KVDAKAIKKIVL
+386 
-398 SGKVVAPENSFLLF
+398 
-412 SGNTSADKP
+412 
-421 TNVTEIEGL
+421 
-430 SQLDTSNVTD
+430 
-440 MSKMFKGMSSITS
+440 
-453 LDVSGFDT
+453 
-461 SKVTNMQHM
+461 
-470 FSGMSSVT
+470 
-478 SLDLSNFDTSKVTN
+478 
-492 MNYMFADT
+492 
-500 PLKKLILGDTFK
+500 
-512 FVGGAGALTS
+512 FV
-522 TWMREDGKGT
+522 
-532 FYSAADFMKNYGTG
+532 
-546 DLTAGTYVSVET
+546 
-558 DTWGTSP
+558 
-565 YMFDEDT
+565 
-572 GTLTIGA
+572 
-579 GKLSGYKESPWSS
+579 
-592 DKVDS
+592 
-597 KAIKKIVLSG
+597 
-607 KVVAPENSMSLF
+607 
-619 SGKDTNHELTNVT
+619 
-632 EIEGL
+632 
-637 SQLDTSKVKNMSWMF
+637 
-652 CGLSSVTSLDISGF
+652 
-666 DTSNVTDMACMFYG
+666 
-680 MNSITS
+680 
-686 LEVSSFDTSN
+686 
-696 VKDMQKM
+696 
-703 FRHMSSVTS
+703 
-712 LDLSNFDTSEVTTM
+712 
-726 NYMFADTPLKKLIL
+726 
-740 GDTFKFVDGTGALT
+740 
-754 SAWKREDG
+754 
-762 KGKAYTAD
+762 
-770 DFIKNYGTG
+770 
-779 DLTAGTYVSATGWWG
+779 
-794 TSPYNFDENTGTL
+794 
-807 TIEAGELSGYA
+807 
-818 ESPWNSGTVDIEA
+818 
-831 IKKIVLS
+831 
-838 GKVVAPENS
+838 
-847 NYLFST
+847 
-853 STANNDLT
+853 
-861 NVTEI
+861 
-866 EGLSQL
+866 
-872 DTSNV
+872 
-877 TDMRYMFFGMSS
+877 
-889 VTGLDVSSFDTSNV
+889 
-903 TNMYDMFYN
+903 
-912 LSRVT
+912 
-917 SLDVSGF
+917 
-924 DTSNVT
+924 
-930 SMPYMFTNTS
+930 
-940 LKKLTLGD
+940 
-948 TFKFVNGEG
+948 
-957 DLTSAWKREDGKGTF
+957 
-972 YSAKD
+972 
-977 FMKNYGTGDLTAGT
+977 
-991 YVSVE
+991 
-996 TGTWGTS
+996 
-1003 PYTFDE
+1003 
-1009 NTGVLTIG
+1009 
-1017 AGELSSYKESPWSEN
+1017 ESPWSEN

-1143 FRGMSSVTSLDL
+1143 FRGMSSVTSLDV
-1155 SGFDTSK
+1155 SGFDTSN
-1162 VTDMSD
+1162 VTTMENMFYNISSVTSLDLSVFDTSNVTTMQD
-1168 MFLKAPL
+1168 MFKDTPL
-1175 KKLILGNHFK
+1175 AKLTLGDHFK

-1190 GLSAPKALNDG
+1190 KLSAPKALNEG

-1220 ADFMTNYGTGDL
+1220 ADFMTNYGIGDL

-1364 SWGGT
+1364 SWDGT

-1427 VIEGSYTGDVYQGIL
+1427 VIEGNYTGDVYQGIL

-1486 IPGSEIGVTIQTPTA
+1486 IPGSEIDVTIQTPTA

-1508 KLGTQTIKGAYGS
+1508 KIGTQTIKGAYGS

>member
-1 MSKKKLTAKR
+1 
-11 KKQLL
+11 
-16 TMFAVA
+16 
-22 GVMGNT
+22 
-28 GIAPTMALADTLTP
+28 P

-48 EQTQANEAKEAI
+48 EQTQANEAKEVI

-66 VTEPLVNPTDST
+66 VTDPLVNPTDST
-78 TTASDSLATTEEAAD
+78 TTTSDSLATTDEATD
-93 ETTENTQEQAIEQE
+93 ETTDDTQDQATEQE
-107 QATAATAESE
+107 QATAATADSE

-135 VAAASKITGTWG
+135 VAAASEITGTWG
-147 TSSYTF
+147 TSPYTF

-166 LSGNEE
+166 LSGYKE
-172 SPWNSGT
+172 SPWNSKK
-179 VNLEAIKKIVLSGK
+179 VDAKSIKKIVLSGK
-193 VVAPENSKFLFST
+193 VVAPEDSRRLFSY
-206 STSGKDLTNV
+206 SYLTNV
-216 TEIEGLSQLDTSKV
+216 TEIEGLSQLDTSNV
-230 TAMSYMFYG
+230 TNMEYMFHG
-239 MSSVTSLDVS
+239 MRSVTSLDVS
-249 SFDTSKVTT
+249 GFDTSNVTN
-258 MDYMFKGMSR
+258 MDAMFYSMSNV
-268 LTSLDVSGF
+268 TSLDVSGF
-277 DTSKVTEMSKMFADT
+277 DTSKVTEMAFMFDSMSRLTSLDLNSFDTSKVTVMDSMFFGMQSLTSLDISGFDTSNVAYMGDMFRRMSSLTSLDLSNFDTSKVTDMGAMFADT

-306 GVEGSLT
+306 ESGSENAKLT
-313 SAWKREDGKGKAY
+313 SAWKRADGKGKVY
-326 TAEDFMKNYGTGDL
+326 T
-340 TAGTYV
+340 
-346 SVEIGTWGTSP
+346 
-357 YNFDETTGT
+357 
-366 LTIEAGELSGYKES
+366 
-380 PWSENK
+380 
-386 KVDAKAIKKIVL
+386 
-398 SGKVVAPENSFLLF
+398 
-412 SGNTSADKP
+412 
-421 TNVTEIEGL
+421 
-430 SQLDTSNVTD
+430 
-440 MSKMFKGMSSITS
+440 
-453 LDVSGFDT
+453 
-461 SKVTNMQHM
+461 
-470 FSGMSSVT
+470 
-478 SLDLSNFDTSKVTN
+478 
-492 MNYMFADT
+492 
-500 PLKKLILGDTFK
+500 
-512 FVGGAGALTS
+512 
-522 TWMREDGKGT
+522 
-532 FYSAADFMKNYGTG
+532 AADFMN
-546 DLTAGTYVSVET
+546 
-558 DTWGTSP
+558 
-565 YMFDEDT
+565 
-572 GTLTIGA
+572 
-579 GKLSGYKESPWSS
+579 
-592 DKVDS
+592 
-597 KAIKKIVLSG
+597 
-607 KVVAPENSMSLF
+607 
-619 SGKDTNHELTNVT
+619 
-632 EIEGL
+632 
-637 SQLDTSKVKNMSWMF
+637 
-652 CGLSSVTSLDISGF
+652 
-666 DTSNVTDMACMFYG
+666 
-680 MNSITS
+680 
-686 LEVSSFDTSN
+686 
-696 VKDMQKM
+696 
-703 FRHMSSVTS
+703 
-712 LDLSNFDTSEVTTM
+712 
-726 NYMFADTPLKKLIL
+726 
-740 GDTFKFVDGTGALT
+740 
-754 SAWKREDG
+754 
-762 KGKAYTAD
+762 
-770 DFIKNYGTG
+770 NYGTG

-807 TIEAGELSGYA
+807 TIEAGELSGY
-818 ESPWNSGTVDIEA
+818 EKSPWNSGTVDYEA

-838 GKVVAPENS
+838 GKVVAPKYS
-847 NYLFST
+847 GYLFS
-853 STANNDLT
+853 STYTGKQLK

-877 TDMRYMFFGMSS
+877 TDMRCMFSDMRS
-889 VTGLDVSSFDTSNV
+889 VINLDVSGFDTSNV
-903 TNMYDMFYN
+903 TSMNYMFKNM
-912 LSRVT
+912 SSIT

-930 SMPYMFTNTS
+930 GMYTMFQGLSRVTS
-940 LKKLTLGD
+940 LDLSNFDTHKVTDMRDMFVDTPLKKLILGD
-948 TFKFVNGEG
+948 TFKFVESGSENAK
-957 DLTSAWKREDGKGTF
+957 LTSAWKREDGTGKVYT
-972 YSAKD
+972 AED

-1003 PYTFDE
+1003 PYMFDE
-1009 NTGVLTIG
+1009 NTGVLTIE
-1017 AGELSSYKESPWSEN
+1017 AGELSGYEESPWNSD
-1032 KKVDATAIKKI
+1032 KVDSEAIKKI
-1043 VLSGKVVAPENSF
+1043 VLAGKVVAPEDSSN
-1056 LLFSGNTSADKP
+1056 LFSYSYLK
-1068 TNVTEIEGLSQLDT
+1068 NVTEIDGLSQLDT

-1087 MSKMFK
+1087 MREMFR
-1093 GMSSITSLD
+1093 GMNSITSLD
-1102 VSGFDTSKVT
+1102 
-1112 NMQHMFSGM
+1112 
-1121 SSVTSLDVSGFDT
+1121 LSGFDT
-1134 SNVTDMANM
+1134 SNVTDMYAM
-1143 FRGMSSVTSLDL
+1143 FYDMSNLTSLDLSNFDTSKVTDMSYMFEGMSSVTSLDL

-1168 MFLKAPL
+1168 MFLIVPL
-1175 KKLILGNHFK
+1175 NKLTLGDHFK

-1190 GLSAPKALNDG
+1190 GLSAPKALNEG

-1291 YVGVGKLKVGDK
+1291 YVGAGKLKVGDK

-1326 SSGSIDQVDTYKLG
+1326 SSGSIDQADTYKLG

-1352 HKGKLVVNGEVI
+1352 HKGKLVVNGEVV

-1402 GDPQPV
+1402 GDPQSV

-1427 VIEGSYTGDVYQGIL
+1427 VIEGNYTGDVYQGIL

-1508 KLGTQTIKGAYGS
+1508 KIGTQTIKGAYGS

>member
-48 EQTQANEAKEAI
+48 EQTQANEAKEVI

-66 VTEPLVNPTDST
+66 VTDPLVNPTDST
-78 TTASDSLATTEEAAD
+78 TTTSDSLATTDEATD
-93 ETTENTQEQAIEQE
+93 ETTENTQEQAKEQE

-129 VAQKAN
+129 VAKKAN
-135 VAAASKITGTWG
+135 VVAAS
-147 TSSYTF
+147 
-153 DENTGVLTIGAGE
+153 
-166 LSGNEE
+166 
-172 SPWNSGT
+172 
-179 VNLEAIKKIVLSGK
+179 
-193 VVAPENSKFLFST
+193 
-206 STSGKDLTNV
+206 
-216 TEIEGLSQLDTSKV
+216 EI
-230 TAMSYMFYG
+230 
-239 MSSVTSLDVS
+239 
-249 SFDTSKVTT
+249 
-258 MDYMFKGMSR
+258 
-268 LTSLDVSGF
+268 
-277 DTSKVTEMSKMFADT
+277 
-292 PLKKLILGDTFKFV
+292 
-306 GVEGSLT
+306 
-313 SAWKREDGKGKAY
+313 
-326 TAEDFMKNYGTGDL
+326 
-340 TAGTYV
+340 
-346 SVEIGTWGTSP
+346 
-357 YNFDETTGT
+357 
-366 LTIEAGELSGYKES
+366 
-380 PWSENK
+380 
-386 KVDAKAIKKIVL
+386 
-398 SGKVVAPENSFLLF
+398 
-412 SGNTSADKP
+412 
-421 TNVTEIEGL
+421 
-430 SQLDTSNVTD
+430 
-440 MSKMFKGMSSITS
+440 
-453 LDVSGFDT
+453 
-461 SKVTNMQHM
+461 
-470 FSGMSSVT
+470 
-478 SLDLSNFDTSKVTN
+478 
-492 MNYMFADT
+492 
-500 PLKKLILGDTFK
+500 
-512 FVGGAGALTS
+512 
-522 TWMREDGKGT
+522 
-532 FYSAADFMKNYGTG
+532 
-546 DLTAGTYVSVET
+546 
-558 DTWGTSP
+558 
-565 YMFDEDT
+565 
-572 GTLTIGA
+572 
-579 GKLSGYKESPWSS
+579 
-592 DKVDS
+592 
-597 KAIKKIVLSG
+597 
-607 KVVAPENSMSLF
+607 
-619 SGKDTNHELTNVT
+619 
-632 EIEGL
+632 
-637 SQLDTSKVKNMSWMF
+637 
-652 CGLSSVTSLDISGF
+652 
-666 DTSNVTDMACMFYG
+666 
-680 MNSITS
+680 
-686 LEVSSFDTSN
+686 
-696 VKDMQKM
+696 
-703 FRHMSSVTS
+703 
-712 LDLSNFDTSEVTTM
+712 
-726 NYMFADTPLKKLIL
+726 
-740 GDTFKFVDGTGALT
+740 
-754 SAWKREDG
+754 
-762 KGKAYTAD
+762 
-770 DFIKNYGTG
+770 
-779 DLTAGTYVSATGWWG
+779 
-794 TSPYNFDENTGTL
+794 
-807 TIEAGELSGYA
+807 
-818 ESPWNSGTVDIEA
+818 
-831 IKKIVLS
+831 
-838 GKVVAPENS
+838 
-847 NYLFST
+847 
-853 STANNDLT
+853 
-861 NVTEI
+861 
-866 EGLSQL
+866 
-872 DTSNV
+872 
-877 TDMRYMFFGMSS
+877 
-889 VTGLDVSSFDTSNV
+889 
-903 TNMYDMFYN
+903 
-912 LSRVT
+912 
-917 SLDVSGF
+917 
-924 DTSNVT
+924 
-930 SMPYMFTNTS
+930 
-940 LKKLTLGD
+940 
-948 TFKFVNGEG
+948 
-957 DLTSAWKREDGKGTF
+957 
-972 YSAKD
+972 
-977 FMKNYGTGDLTAGT
+977 
-991 YVSVE
+991 

-1017 AGELSSYKESPWSEN
+1017 AGELSGYKESPWNS
-1032 KKVDATAIKKI
+1032 KKVDAKSIKKI
-1043 VLSGKVVAPENSF
+1043 VLSGKVVAPKNSR
-1056 LLFSGNTSADKP
+1056 LLFSGNTPAEKL

-1087 MSKMFK
+1087 MWKMFK
-1093 GMSSITSLD
+1093 DMSSI
-1102 VSGFDTSKVT
+1102 
-1112 NMQHMFSGM
+1112 
-1121 SSVTSLDVSGFDT
+1121 TSLDVSGFDT
-1134 SNVTDMANM
+1134 SNVTDMRSM
-1143 FRGMSSVTSLDL
+1143 FYGMSSVTSLDV
-1155 SGFDTSK
+1155 SNFDTSK
-1162 VTDMSD
+1162 VTTMGS
-1168 MFLKAPL
+1168 MFKNTPL
-1175 KKLILGNHFK
+1175 AKLTLGDHFK

-1190 GLSAPKALNDG
+1190 KLSGPKALNEG

-1486 IPGSEIGVTIQTPTA
+1486 IPGSEIDVTIQTPTA

-1508 KLGTQTIKGAYGS
+1508 KIGTQTIKGAYGS

>member
-22 GVMGNT
+22 GVMGNA
-28 GIAPTMALADTLTP
+28 GIAPTMALADTLSP

-48 EQTQANEAKEAI
+48 EQTQANEAKEVI

-78 TTASDSLATTEEAAD
+78 TTTSDSLATTDEATD
-93 ETTENTQEQAIEQE
+93 ETTENTQEQAKEQE

-135 VAAASKITGTWG
+135 VAATSEITGTW
-147 TSSYTF
+147 
-153 DENTGVLTIGAGE
+153 V
-166 LSGNEE
+166 
-172 SPWNSGT
+172 
-179 VNLEAIKKIVLSGK
+179 
-193 VVAPENSKFLFST
+193 
-206 STSGKDLTNV
+206 
-216 TEIEGLSQLDTSKV
+216 
-230 TAMSYMFYG
+230 
-239 MSSVTSLDVS
+239 
-249 SFDTSKVTT
+249 
-258 MDYMFKGMSR
+258 
-268 LTSLDVSGF
+268 
-277 DTSKVTEMSKMFADT
+277 
-292 PLKKLILGDTFKFV
+292 
-306 GVEGSLT
+306 
-313 SAWKREDGKGKAY
+313 
-326 TAEDFMKNYGTGDL
+326 
-340 TAGTYV
+340 
-346 SVEIGTWGTSP
+346 
-357 YNFDETTGT
+357 
-366 LTIEAGELSGYKES
+366 
-380 PWSENK
+380 
-386 KVDAKAIKKIVL
+386 
-398 SGKVVAPENSFLLF
+398 
-412 SGNTSADKP
+412 
-421 TNVTEIEGL
+421 
-430 SQLDTSNVTD
+430 
-440 MSKMFKGMSSITS
+440 
-453 LDVSGFDT
+453 
-461 SKVTNMQHM
+461 
-470 FSGMSSVT
+470 
-478 SLDLSNFDTSKVTN
+478 
-492 MNYMFADT
+492 
-500 PLKKLILGDTFK
+500 
-512 FVGGAGALTS
+512 
-522 TWMREDGKGT
+522 
-532 FYSAADFMKNYGTG
+532 
-546 DLTAGTYVSVET
+546 
-558 DTWGTSP
+558 
-565 YMFDEDT
+565 
-572 GTLTIGA
+572 
-579 GKLSGYKESPWSS
+579 
-592 DKVDS
+592 
-597 KAIKKIVLSG
+597 
-607 KVVAPENSMSLF
+607 
-619 SGKDTNHELTNVT
+619 
-632 EIEGL
+632 
-637 SQLDTSKVKNMSWMF
+637 
-652 CGLSSVTSLDISGF
+652 
-666 DTSNVTDMACMFYG
+666 
-680 MNSITS
+680 
-686 LEVSSFDTSN
+686 
-696 VKDMQKM
+696 
-703 FRHMSSVTS
+703 
-712 LDLSNFDTSEVTTM
+712 
-726 NYMFADTPLKKLIL
+726 
-740 GDTFKFVDGTGALT
+740 
-754 SAWKREDG
+754 
-762 KGKAYTAD
+762 
-770 DFIKNYGTG
+770 
-779 DLTAGTYVSATGWWG
+779 
-794 TSPYNFDENTGTL
+794 
-807 TIEAGELSGYA
+807 
-818 ESPWNSGTVDIEA
+818 
-831 IKKIVLS
+831 
-838 GKVVAPENS
+838 
-847 NYLFST
+847 
-853 STANNDLT
+853 
-861 NVTEI
+861 
-866 EGLSQL
+866 
-872 DTSNV
+872 
-877 TDMRYMFFGMSS
+877 
-889 VTGLDVSSFDTSNV
+889 
-903 TNMYDMFYN
+903 
-912 LSRVT
+912 
-917 SLDVSGF
+917 
-924 DTSNVT
+924 
-930 SMPYMFTNTS
+930 
-940 LKKLTLGD
+940 
-948 TFKFVNGEG
+948 
-957 DLTSAWKREDGKGTF
+957 
-972 YSAKD
+972 
-977 FMKNYGTGDLTAGT
+977 
-991 YVSVE
+991 
-996 TGTWGTS
+996 TS

-1009 NTGVLTIG
+1009 NTGVLTIE
-1017 AGELSSYKESPWSEN
+1017 AGELSGYEESPWNSD
-1032 KKVDATAIKKI
+1032 KVDSEAIKKI
-1043 VLSGKVVAPENSF
+1043 VLAGKVVAPEDSAY
-1056 LLFSGNTSADKP
+1056 LFSSDLTGSKYLN
-1068 TNVTEIEGLSQLDT
+1068 NLTEIEGLNQLDT
-1082 SNVTD
+1082 SNVTNMCEMFKEMSNLTSLDVSSFDTSKVTD
-1087 MSKMFK
+1087 MSYMFYRN
-1093 GMSSITSLD
+1093 GVTSLD

-1112 NMQHMFSGM
+1112 VMSYMFLGMKNITNLDVNGWNTSNVTSMYGMFSGM

-1134 SNVTDMANM
+1134 CNVTTMREM
-1143 FRGMSSVTSLDL
+1143 FREMGNLTSLDL
-1155 SGFDTSK
+1155 SGFDTSN
-1162 VTDMSD
+1162 VTDMSTMFYD
-1168 MFLKAPL
+1168 MDNLTSLDVSSFDTSKVTTMGSMFKNTPL
-1175 KKLILGNHFK
+1175 AKLTLGDHFK

-1340 DSTITGTYTGDI
+1340 DSTITGSYTGDI

-1486 IPGSEIGVTIQTPTA
+1486 IPGSEIDVTIQTPTA

-1508 KLGTQTIKGAYGS
+1508 KIGTQTIKGAYGS

>member
-42 TAETAT
+42 TAETST
-48 EQTQANEAKEAI
+48 EQIQANEAKEVI
-60 DQTIQN
+60 DQTIQK
-66 VTEPLVNPTDST
+66 VTDPLVNTTDST
-78 TTASDSLATTEEAAD
+78 TTTSDSLAPTDEATD
-93 ETTENTQEQAIEQE
+93 ETTDDTQE
-107 QATAATAESE
+107 QATAPTAESE
-117 GDATNPTAEAPK
+117 GNATNPTAEAPK

-135 VAAASKITGTWG
+135 VAVASKITGTWG

-166 LSGNEE
+166 LSGYKESPWESKTVDNKAIKKIVLSGKIVAPEDSSFLFSSTLLYNLTEVEGLSQLDTSNVTKMQFMFNGMSNITSLDLSGFDTSNVTAMHYMFYGMRSLTSLDLSGFDTSNVTDMDRMFLDTPLKKLILGDTFKFVETDVKNARLTSAWKREDGKGKAYTAADFMKNYGTGDLTAGTYVSATGWWGTSPYNFDKNTGTLTIEAGELSGYEE

-179 VNLEAIKKIVLSGK
+179 VNLEAIRKIVLSGK

-216 TEIEGLSQLDTSKV
+216 TKIEGLSQLDTSKV

-239 MSSVTSLDVS
+239 MSRLTSLDVS
-249 SFDTSKVTT
+249 SFDTSNVTT

-326 TAEDFMKNYGTGDL
+326 TA
-340 TAGTYV
+340 A
-346 SVEIGTWGTSP
+346 
-357 YNFDETTGT
+357 
-366 LTIEAGELSGYKES
+366 
-380 PWSENK
+380 
-386 KVDAKAIKKIVL
+386 
-398 SGKVVAPENSFLLF
+398 
-412 SGNTSADKP
+412 
-421 TNVTEIEGL
+421 
-430 SQLDTSNVTD
+430 
-440 MSKMFKGMSSITS
+440 
-453 LDVSGFDT
+453 
-461 SKVTNMQHM
+461 
-470 FSGMSSVT
+470 
-478 SLDLSNFDTSKVTN
+478 
-492 MNYMFADT
+492 
-500 PLKKLILGDTFK
+500 
-512 FVGGAGALTS
+512 
-522 TWMREDGKGT
+522 
-532 FYSAADFMKNYGTG
+532 
-546 DLTAGTYVSVET
+546 
-558 DTWGTSP
+558 
-565 YMFDEDT
+565 
-572 GTLTIGA
+572 
-579 GKLSGYKESPWSS
+579 
-592 DKVDS
+592 
-597 KAIKKIVLSG
+597 
-607 KVVAPENSMSLF
+607 
-619 SGKDTNHELTNVT
+619 
-632 EIEGL
+632 
-637 SQLDTSKVKNMSWMF
+637 
-652 CGLSSVTSLDISGF
+652 
-666 DTSNVTDMACMFYG
+666 
-680 MNSITS
+680 
-686 LEVSSFDTSN
+686 
-696 VKDMQKM
+696 
-703 FRHMSSVTS
+703 
-712 LDLSNFDTSEVTTM
+712 
-726 NYMFADTPLKKLIL
+726 
-740 GDTFKFVDGTGALT
+740 
-754 SAWKREDG
+754 
-762 KGKAYTAD
+762 
-770 DFIKNYGTG
+770 
-779 DLTAGTYVSATGWWG
+779 
-794 TSPYNFDENTGTL
+794 
-807 TIEAGELSGYA
+807 
-818 ESPWNSGTVDIEA
+818 
-831 IKKIVLS
+831 
-838 GKVVAPENS
+838 
-847 NYLFST
+847 
-853 STANNDLT
+853 
-861 NVTEI
+861 
-866 EGLSQL
+866 
-872 DTSNV
+872 
-877 TDMRYMFFGMSS
+877 
-889 VTGLDVSSFDTSNV
+889 
-903 TNMYDMFYN
+903 
-912 LSRVT
+912 
-917 SLDVSGF
+917 
-924 DTSNVT
+924 
-930 SMPYMFTNTS
+930 
-940 LKKLTLGD
+940 
-948 TFKFVNGEG
+948 
-957 DLTSAWKREDGKGTF
+957 
-972 YSAKD
+972 D

-1017 AGELSSYKESPWSEN
+1017 AGELSSYKELPWSEN

-1143 FRGMSSVTSLDL
+1143 FRGMSSVTSLDV

-1168 MFLKAPL
+1168 MFLKVPL
-1175 KKLILGNHFK
+1175 NKLTLGDHFK
-1185 AVGDT
+1185 AIGDT

-1291 YVGVGKLKVGDK
+1291 YVGAGKLKVGDK

-1427 VIEGSYTGDVYQGIL
+1427 VIEGNYTGDVYQGIL

-1486 IPGSEIGVTIQTPTA
+1486 IPGSEIDVTIQTPTA

-1508 KLGTQTIKGAYGS
+1508 KIGTQTIKGAYGS

>member
-1 MSKKKLTAKR
+1 
-11 KKQLL
+11 
-16 TMFAVA
+16 
-22 GVMGNT
+22 MGNT

-48 EQTQANEAKEAI
+48 EQTQANEAKEVI

-66 VTEPLVNPTDST
+66 VTDPLVNPTDST
-78 TTASDSLATTEEAAD
+78 TTASDSLATTD
-93 ETTENTQEQAIEQE
+93 ETTDDTQDQATEQE
-107 QATAATAESE
+107 QATAPTAESE

-129 VAQKAN
+129 VAKKAN
-135 VAAASKITGTWG
+135 VVAASEITGTWG
-147 TSSYTF
+147 TSPYTF

-166 LSGNEE
+166 LSGYTE
-172 SPWNSGT
+172 SPWSENKN
-179 VNLEAIKKIVLSGK
+179 VDAEAIKKIVLSGK
-193 VVAPENSKFLFST
+193 VVAPKNSRLLFSGNTPAEKLTNVTEIEGLSQLDTSNVTDMWKMFKDMSSITSLDVSGFDTSNVTDMRSMFYGMSSVTSLDVSNFDTSKVTFMSYMFADAPLKKLTLGDTFKFVEANASLTSAWKREDGKGTFYSAEDFMKNYGTGDLTAGTYVSVETDTWGTSPYMFDKDTGTLTIGAGELSGYKESPWSSNKVDNKAIKKIVLAGKVVAPENSNYLFST
-206 STSGKDLTNV
+206 STVGKDLTNV
-216 TEIEGLSQLDTSKV
+216 TEIEGLSQLDTSNV
-230 TAMSYMFYG
+230 TDMSYMFFG

-249 SFDTSKVTT
+249 SFDTSNVTT
-258 MDYMFKGMSR
+258 MSYMFYGMSSVTGLDVSNFDTSNVTTMGYMFKGMGSV
-268 LTSLDVSGF
+268 TSLDLSNF
-277 DTSKVTEMSKMFADT
+277 DTSNVTDMTDMFFGT
-292 PLKKLILGDTFKFV
+292 SLKKLILGDTFKFV
-306 GVEGSLT
+306 AGKGALT

-326 TAEDFMKNYGTGDL
+326 TAADFMKNYGTGDL

-366 LTIEAGELSGYKES
+366 LTIEAGELSG
-380 PWSENK
+380 
-386 KVDAKAIKKIVL
+386 
-398 SGKVVAPENSFLLF
+398 
-412 SGNTSADKP
+412 
-421 TNVTEIEGL
+421 
-430 SQLDTSNVTD
+430 
-440 MSKMFKGMSSITS
+440 
-453 LDVSGFDT
+453 
-461 SKVTNMQHM
+461 
-470 FSGMSSVT
+470 
-478 SLDLSNFDTSKVTN
+478 
-492 MNYMFADT
+492 
-500 PLKKLILGDTFK
+500 
-512 FVGGAGALTS
+512 FV
-522 TWMREDGKGT
+522 
-532 FYSAADFMKNYGTG
+532 
-546 DLTAGTYVSVET
+546 
-558 DTWGTSP
+558 
-565 YMFDEDT
+565 
-572 GTLTIGA
+572 
-579 GKLSGYKESPWSS
+579 
-592 DKVDS
+592 
-597 KAIKKIVLSG
+597 
-607 KVVAPENSMSLF
+607 
-619 SGKDTNHELTNVT
+619 
-632 EIEGL
+632 
-637 SQLDTSKVKNMSWMF
+637 
-652 CGLSSVTSLDISGF
+652 
-666 DTSNVTDMACMFYG
+666 
-680 MNSITS
+680 
-686 LEVSSFDTSN
+686 
-696 VKDMQKM
+696 
-703 FRHMSSVTS
+703 
-712 LDLSNFDTSEVTTM
+712 
-726 NYMFADTPLKKLIL
+726 
-740 GDTFKFVDGTGALT
+740 
-754 SAWKREDG
+754 
-762 KGKAYTAD
+762 
-770 DFIKNYGTG
+770 
-779 DLTAGTYVSATGWWG
+779 
-794 TSPYNFDENTGTL
+794 
-807 TIEAGELSGYA
+807 
-818 ESPWNSGTVDIEA
+818 
-831 IKKIVLS
+831 
-838 GKVVAPENS
+838 
-847 NYLFST
+847 
-853 STANNDLT
+853 
-861 NVTEI
+861 
-866 EGLSQL
+866 
-872 DTSNV
+872 
-877 TDMRYMFFGMSS
+877 
-889 VTGLDVSSFDTSNV
+889 
-903 TNMYDMFYN
+903 
-912 LSRVT
+912 
-917 SLDVSGF
+917 
-924 DTSNVT
+924 
-930 SMPYMFTNTS
+930 
-940 LKKLTLGD
+940 
-948 TFKFVNGEG
+948 
-957 DLTSAWKREDGKGTF
+957 
-972 YSAKD
+972 
-977 FMKNYGTGDLTAGT
+977 
-991 YVSVE
+991 
-996 TGTWGTS
+996 
-1003 PYTFDE
+1003 
-1009 NTGVLTIG
+1009 
-1017 AGELSSYKESPWSEN
+1017 ESPWSEN

-1087 MSKMFK
+1087 MANMFR
-1093 GMSSITSLD
+1093 
-1102 VSGFDTSKVT
+1102 
-1112 NMQHMFSGM
+1112 GM

-1134 SNVTDMANM
+1134 SNVTTMENM
-1143 FRGMSSVTSLDL
+1143 FYNISSVTSLDL
-1155 SGFDTSK
+1155 SVFDTSN
-1162 VTDMSD
+1162 VTTMQD
-1168 MFLKAPL
+1168 MFKDTPL
-1175 KKLILGNHFK
+1175 AKLTLGDHFK

-1190 GLSAPKALNDG
+1190 KLSAPKALNEG

-1427 VIEGSYTGDVYQGIL
+1427 VIEGNYTGDVYQGIL

-1486 IPGSEIGVTIQTPTA
+1486 IPGSEIDVTIQTPTA

-1508 KLGTQTIKGAYGS
+1508 KIGTQTIKGAYGS

-1565 NFYDGSGNLLAEN
+1565 NFYDG
-1578 QTVSVN
+1578 

>member
-48 EQTQANEAKEAI
+48 EQTQANEAKEVI

-66 VTEPLVNPTDST
+66 VTDPLVNPTDST
-78 TTASDSLATTEEAAD
+78 TTASDSLATTD
-93 ETTENTQEQAIEQE
+93 ETTDDTQDQATEQE
-107 QATAATAESE
+107 QATAPTAESE

-129 VAQKAN
+129 VAKKAN
-135 VAAASKITGTWG
+135 VVAASEITGTWG
-147 TSSYTF
+147 TSPYTF

-166 LSGNEE
+166 LSGYTE
-172 SPWNSGT
+172 SPWSENKN
-179 VNLEAIKKIVLSGK
+179 VDAEAIKKIVLSGK
-193 VVAPENSKFLFST
+193 VVAPKNSRLLFSGNTPAEKLTNVTEIEGLSQLDTSNVTDMWKMFKDMSSITSLDVSGFDTSNVTDMRSMFYGMSSVTSLDVSNFDTSKVTFMSYMFADAPLKKLTLGDTFKFVEANASLTSAWKREDGKGTFYSAEDFMKNYGTGDLTAGTYVSVETDTWGTSPYMFDKDTGTLTIGAGELSGYKESPWSSNKVDNKAIKKIVLAGKVVAPENSNYLFST
-206 STSGKDLTNV
+206 STVGKDLTNV
-216 TEIEGLSQLDTSKV
+216 TEIEGLSQLDTSNV
-230 TAMSYMFYG
+230 TDMSYMFFG

-249 SFDTSKVTT
+249 SFDTSNVTT
-258 MDYMFKGMSR
+258 MSYMFYGMSSVTGLDVSNFDTSNVTTMGYMFKGMGSV
-268 LTSLDVSGF
+268 TSLDLSNF
-277 DTSKVTEMSKMFADT
+277 DTSNVTDMTDMFFGT
-292 PLKKLILGDTFKFV
+292 SLKKLILGDTFKFV
-306 GVEGSLT
+306 AGKGALT

-326 TAEDFMKNYGTGDL
+326 TAADFMKNYGTGDL

-366 LTIEAGELSGYKES
+366 LTIEAGELSG
-380 PWSENK
+380 
-386 KVDAKAIKKIVL
+386 
-398 SGKVVAPENSFLLF
+398 
-412 SGNTSADKP
+412 
-421 TNVTEIEGL
+421 
-430 SQLDTSNVTD
+430 
-440 MSKMFKGMSSITS
+440 
-453 LDVSGFDT
+453 
-461 SKVTNMQHM
+461 
-470 FSGMSSVT
+470 
-478 SLDLSNFDTSKVTN
+478 
-492 MNYMFADT
+492 
-500 PLKKLILGDTFK
+500 
-512 FVGGAGALTS
+512 FV
-522 TWMREDGKGT
+522 
-532 FYSAADFMKNYGTG
+532 
-546 DLTAGTYVSVET
+546 
-558 DTWGTSP
+558 
-565 YMFDEDT
+565 
-572 GTLTIGA
+572 
-579 GKLSGYKESPWSS
+579 
-592 DKVDS
+592 
-597 KAIKKIVLSG
+597 
-607 KVVAPENSMSLF
+607 
-619 SGKDTNHELTNVT
+619 
-632 EIEGL
+632 
-637 SQLDTSKVKNMSWMF
+637 
-652 CGLSSVTSLDISGF
+652 
-666 DTSNVTDMACMFYG
+666 
-680 MNSITS
+680 
-686 LEVSSFDTSN
+686 
-696 VKDMQKM
+696 
-703 FRHMSSVTS
+703 
-712 LDLSNFDTSEVTTM
+712 
-726 NYMFADTPLKKLIL
+726 
-740 GDTFKFVDGTGALT
+740 
-754 SAWKREDG
+754 
-762 KGKAYTAD
+762 
-770 DFIKNYGTG
+770 
-779 DLTAGTYVSATGWWG
+779 
-794 TSPYNFDENTGTL
+794 
-807 TIEAGELSGYA
+807 
-818 ESPWNSGTVDIEA
+818 
-831 IKKIVLS
+831 
-838 GKVVAPENS
+838 
-847 NYLFST
+847 
-853 STANNDLT
+853 
-861 NVTEI
+861 
-866 EGLSQL
+866 
-872 DTSNV
+872 
-877 TDMRYMFFGMSS
+877 
-889 VTGLDVSSFDTSNV
+889 
-903 TNMYDMFYN
+903 
-912 LSRVT
+912 
-917 SLDVSGF
+917 
-924 DTSNVT
+924 
-930 SMPYMFTNTS
+930 
-940 LKKLTLGD
+940 
-948 TFKFVNGEG
+948 
-957 DLTSAWKREDGKGTF
+957 
-972 YSAKD
+972 
-977 FMKNYGTGDLTAGT
+977 
-991 YVSVE
+991 
-996 TGTWGTS
+996 
-1003 PYTFDE
+1003 
-1009 NTGVLTIG
+1009 
-1017 AGELSSYKESPWSEN
+1017 ESPWSEN

-1143 FRGMSSVTSLDL
+1143 FRGMSSVTSLDV
-1155 SGFDTSK
+1155 SGFDTSN
-1162 VTDMSD
+1162 VTTMENMFYNISSVTSLDLSVFDTSNVTTMQD
-1168 MFLKAPL
+1168 MFKDTPL
-1175 KKLILGNHFK
+1175 AKLTLGDHFK

-1190 GLSAPKALNDG
+1190 KLSAPKALNEG

-1427 VIEGSYTGDVYQGIL
+1427 VIEGNYTGDVYQGIL

-1474 VVLMGANNRGQQ
+1474 VVLMGANNR
-1486 IPGSEIGVTIQTPTA
+1486 
-1501 EINELTY
+1501 
-1508 KLGTQTIKGAYGS
+1508 
-1521 DTQVHQGHL
+1521 
-1530 FVNGKL
+1530 
-1536 ISKGGS
+1536 
-1542 FKDGAISYYV
+1542 
-1552 KPDLIKADDQVTM
+1552 
-1565 NFYDGSGNLLAEN
+1565 
-1578 QTVSVN
+1578 